1 MCKKSYKKRGSKIV
15 SNKSKQL
22 GKSQQRTKMAFFS
35 QTTKQNN
42 QQSTQSTQSN
52 PKTQPQKES
61 LLKFFYSF
69 WVILPIM
76 FFYALSCAVAT
87 FIENDYG
94 TIAARAIVYDS
105 WWFALLHIYLIVALI
120 ISFIHYRSL
129 PRKKYASALLHLS
142 FIIIIIGAGITRYFG
157 KEGMFII
164 SENQK
169 ADFYYSAQ
177 NYINISAIDE
187 NWQKAQ
193 PQSVSADISVYGTFF
208 AKPKIN
214 KVIEIF
220 GKPLHIVSKDIA
232 LTPPNPQEESLKNR
246 EMLLTLEVTYNGD
259 TQEITLLGGLGGSN
273 EHKILRVEVGGMKFG
288 FHWGAKKVDLPFQIR
303 LLEFEKKTYAGTE
316 NPSSYASQIEV
327 LDKNDKILF
336 PFRIYMNHTLD
347 FGGYRFY
354 QSNYYFDDETNSYTS
369 VLSVNNDPGKIPTYI
384 GYALLILAGLLV
396 LFDKNGRFRTLA
408 KYLHNAE
415 SNAQSNEV
423 QSSNLSNPTSKESSP
438 KDFVIDSNADFKIDS
453 HTNSKLD
460 FKTDSTSKSTTPKR
474 GRPKKMQENPT
485 EKTTKLTTKKPANA
499 KKPAKKSTLK
509 SLVITLATLALISL
523 PQYSIADS
531 SKAQNIQTHSSSKQA
546 TQSTSQ
552 AAQNPH
558 SNMQD
563 MPLPSTNSLSPMLE
577 KALNDARISPYLL
590 KDEDIQE
597 RQNLLKANAGEFQTR
612 FGKLQVQD
620 FAGRIKPFDTIA
632 MEFVHKIYKKD
643 GFSGLSNIEVLLGII
658 AFPNDWLRVKFIAT
672 DTPRLREILGTPKDE
687 KYVSWLD
694 IYDSNLG
701 ESKLHNYLAETNR
714 IPASEH
720 SKFDK
725 DVIAVS
731 ERFEIFTNTQNLL
744 TLRIFPDRESKRW
757 FSPSELMVLYM
768 QKMLNEEQSKLFEVQ
783 ASMINMLQ
791 FSVLEGTITNSWKN
805 ANIALKAIESYQ
817 ESNGGSDYLSQSQVE
832 WEVALNHYN
841 IFEKLIFP
849 YMILGFVGFIVVLV
863 FIVRDRALQKW
874 LYYGIFGALAVFVL
888 AHSFGLILRWYV
900 AGHAPWSDAYESML
914 YIAWASGIAGVV
926 FFRRYILALCASSFL
941 SGISLFVAHAGLMN
955 PQITNLLPVLK
966 SYWLNIHVSV
976 ITAGYGFLGLCFM
989 LGVFSLVLFLLR
1001 NERRTNIDKAI
1012 FSVGAINEM
1021 SMILGILFLT
1031 IGNFLGA
1038 VWANESWGRYW
1049 GWDPKETWALISIG
1063 IYAIVLHLR
1072 FMGFA
1077 NMPFVF
1083 ASASVLAF
1091 YSILMTYFG
1100 VNHFL
1105 SGKHSYASGDPIVLQ
1120 WYVYAFVLG
1129 TIALI
1134 VLASFKR
1141 KLKGAY

>member
-1 MCKKSYKKRGSKIV
+1 
-15 SNKSKQL
+15 
-22 GKSQQRTKMAFFS
+22 MAFFS
-35 QTTKQNN
+35 KLSTKLNKN
-42 QQSTQSTQSN
+42 PQSTNSQLQKQS
-52 PKTQPQKES
+52 QKES
-61 LLKFFYSF
+61 LLSIFYSF

-94 TIAARAIVYDS
+94 TIAARAIVYNS
-105 WWFALLHIYLIVALI
+105 WWFALLHIYLIFALI
-120 ISFIHYRSL
+120 ASFIHYRSL

-169 ADFYYSAQ
+169 ADFYYSSQ

-193 PQSVSADISVYGTFF
+193 PQFISADISVYGTFF

-214 KVIEIF
+214 EVVEIF

-232 LTPPNPQEESLKNR
+232 LTPPNPQEENLKNR
-246 EMLLTLEVTYNGD
+246 EMLLTLEVSYNGD
-259 TQEITLLGGLGGSN
+259 IQEIILLGGLGGSN
-273 EHKILRVEVGGMKFG
+273 EHRILRVEIGGMKFG
-288 FHWGAKKVDLPFQIR
+288 LHWGAKKVALPFQIR

-316 NPSSYASQIEV
+316 NPSSYASQVEV
-327 LDKNDKILF
+327 LDENDKILF

-415 SNAQSNEV
+415 SSTQYSEA
-423 QSSNLSNPTSKESSP
+423 ESSA
-438 KDFVIDSNADFKIDS
+438 KDRVKSNADSVASPNVDLKIDS
-453 HTNSKLD
+453 KTISKTDSKANSKAKSKID
-460 FKTDSTSKSTTPKR
+460 SKTDSTSTKR
-474 GRPKKMQENPT
+474 GRPKKMQETNQAKKNT
-485 EKTTKLTTKKPANA
+485 NKTT
-499 KKPAKKSTLK
+499 KKSTLK
-509 SLVITLATLALISL
+509 SSVIGIALASLALIATT
-523 PQYSIADS
+523 QNTIADS

-546 TQSTSQ
+546 TQSSTQSTSQ
-552 AAQNPH
+552 APQNPH
-558 SNMQD
+558 PNMQD
-563 MPLPSTNSLSPMLE
+563 MSLPSADSLNLSPTLE

-597 RQNLLKANAGEFQTR
+597 RQNLLKTNASEFQAR
-612 FGKLQVQD
+612 FGKIQVQD

-632 MEFVHKIYKKD
+632 MEFVHKIHKKD
-643 GFSGLSNIEVLLGII
+643 GFSGLSNVEVLLGII
-658 AFPNDWLRVKFIAT
+658 AFPNDWMRVKFIAT
-672 DTPRLREILGTPKDE
+672 DTPRLREILGTPKDK

-701 ESKLHNYLAETNR
+701 ESKLHNYLAETSR

-849 YMILGFVGFIVVLV
+849 YMILGFTGFIVVLV
-863 FIVRDRALQKW
+863 FIVRDRALPKG
-874 LYYGIFGALAVFVL
+874 LYYGIFVALGVFVL

-941 SGISLFVAHAGLMN
+941 SGISLFVAHAGFMN
-955 PQITNLLPVLK
+955 PQITNLVPVLK

-1001 NERRTNIDKAI
+1001 SERRANIDKAI

-1100 VNHFL
+1100 VNYFL
-1105 SGKHSYASGDPIVLQ
+1105 SGKHSYASGDPIVIQ

-1134 VLASFKR
+1134 VFAFFRR
-1141 KLKGAY
+1141 KLKGVY

>member
-1 MCKKSYKKRGSKIV
+1 
-15 SNKSKQL
+15 
-22 GKSQQRTKMAFFS
+22 MAFLS
-35 QTTKQNN
+35 KLNTKLNKN
-42 QQSTQSTQSN
+42 PQSANS
-52 PKTQPQKES
+52 QPQKQS
-61 LLKFFYSF
+61 LLSIFYSF

-94 TIAARAIVYDS
+94 TIAARAIVYNS
-105 WWFALLHIYLIVALI
+105 WWFALLHIYLIFALI
-120 ISFIHYRSL
+120 ASFIHYRSL

-169 ADFYYSAQ
+169 ADFYYSSE

-193 PQSVSADISVYGTFF
+193 PQFVSADISVYGTFF

-214 KVIEIF
+214 EVVEIF

-232 LTPPNPQEESLKNR
+232 LTPPNPQEENLKNR
-246 EMLLTLEVTYNGD
+246 EMLLTLEASYNGD

-273 EHKILRVEVGGMKFG
+273 EHRILRVEIGGMKFG
-288 FHWGAKKVDLPFQIR
+288 FHWGAKKVALPFQIR

-327 LDKNDKILF
+327 LDENDKILF

-415 SNAQSNEV
+415 SSTQYNEAESSAK
-423 QSSNLSNPTSKESSP
+423 SSNFLNPKESNT
-438 KDFVIDSNADFKIDS
+438 KDRANSVVDSNVDLKIDS
-453 HTNSKLD
+453 KTISKADSKTNSKSKSKID
-460 FKTDSTSKSTTPKR
+460 SKTDSTSTKR
-474 GRPKKMQENPT
+474 GRPKKMQETTQPKKNT
-485 EKTTKLTTKKPANA
+485 NKTT
-499 KKPAKKSTLK
+499 KKSTLK
-509 SLVITLATLALISL
+509 SLGIALASLALIATT
-523 PQYSIADS
+523 QNTIADS

-546 TQSTSQ
+546 TQSSTQSTSQ
-552 AAQNPH
+552 APQNPH
-558 SNMQD
+558 PNMQD
-563 MPLPSTNSLSPMLE
+563 MSLPSADSLNLSPTLE

-597 RQNLLKANAGEFQTR
+597 RQNLLKANASEFQAR
-612 FGKLQVQD
+612 FGKIQVQD

-632 MEFVHKIYKKD
+632 MEFVHKIHKKD
-643 GFSGLSNIEVLLGII
+643 GFNGLSNVEVLLGII
-658 AFPNDWLRVKFIAT
+658 AFPNDWMRVKFIAT
-672 DTPRLREILGTPKDE
+672 DTPRLREILGTPKDK

-701 ESKLHNYLAETNR
+701 ESKLHNYLAETSR

-849 YMILGFVGFIVVLV
+849 YMILGFAGFIVVLV
-863 FIVRDRALQKW
+863 FIVRDRTLPKW
-874 LYYGIFGALAVFVL
+874 LYYAIFGALGVLVL

-941 SGISLFVAHAGLMN
+941 SGISLFVAHAGFMN
-955 PQITNLLPVLK
+955 PQITNLVPVLK

-1001 NERRTNIDKAI
+1001 SESRANIDKAI

-1100 VNHFL
+1100 VNYFL
-1105 SGKHSYASGDPIVLQ
+1105 SGKHSYASGDPIVIQ

-1134 VLASFKR
+1134 VFAFFKR
-1141 KLKGAY
+1141 KLKGVY

>member
-1 MCKKSYKKRGSKIV
+1 
-15 SNKSKQL
+15 
-22 GKSQQRTKMAFFS
+22 MAFLS
-35 QTTKQNN
+35 KLNTKLNKN
-42 QQSTQSTQSN
+42 PQSTESQPKKQS
-52 PKTQPQKES
+52 QKES
-61 LLKFFYSF
+61 LLSIFYSF

-94 TIAARAIVYDS
+94 TIAARAIVYNS
-105 WWFALLHIYLIVALI
+105 WWFAFLHIYLIVALI
-120 ISFIHYRSL
+120 ASFIHYRSL

-169 ADFYYSAQ
+169 ADFYYSSE

-193 PQSVSADISVYGTFF
+193 PQFVSADISVYGTFF

-214 KVIEIF
+214 EVVEIF

-232 LTPPNPQEESLKNR
+232 LTPPNPQEENLKNR
-246 EMLLTLEVTYNGD
+246 EMLLTLEVSYNGD
-259 TQEITLLGGLGGSN
+259 MQEITLLGGLGGSN
-273 EHKILRVEVGGMKFG
+273 EHRILRVEIGGMKFG
-288 FHWGAKKVDLPFQIR
+288 FHWGAKKVALPFQIR

-327 LDKNDKILF
+327 LDENDKILF

-415 SNAQSNEV
+415 SSTQYNEAESSAK
-423 QSSNLSNPTSKESSP
+423 SSNFLNPKESNT
-438 KDFVIDSNADFKIDS
+438 KDRANSVVDSNVDLKIDS
-453 HTNSKLD
+453 KTISKTDSKANSKTKSKID
-460 FKTDSTSKSTTPKR
+460 SKTDSTSTKR
-474 GRPKKMQENPT
+474 GRPKKMQETTQPKKNT
-485 EKTTKLTTKKPANA
+485 NKTT
-499 KKPAKKSTLK
+499 KKSTLK
-509 SLVITLATLALISL
+509 SLGIALASLALIATT
-523 PQYSIADS
+523 QNTIADS

-546 TQSTSQ
+546 TQSSTQSTSQ
-552 AAQNPH
+552 APQNPH
-558 SNMQD
+558 PNMQD
-563 MPLPSTNSLSPMLE
+563 MSLPSADSLNLSPTLE

-597 RQNLLKANAGEFQTR
+597 RQNLLKANASEFQTR
-612 FGKLQVQD
+612 FGKIQVQD

-632 MEFVHKIYKKD
+632 MEFVHKIHKKD
-643 GFSGLSNIEVLLGII
+643 GFSGLSNVEVLLGII
-658 AFPNDWLRVKFIAT
+658 AFPNDWMRVKFIAT
-672 DTPRLREILGTPKDE
+672 DTPRLREILGTPKDK

-701 ESKLHNYLAETNR
+701 ESKLHNYLAETSR
-714 IPASEH
+714 IHASEH

-849 YMILGFVGFIVVLV
+849 YMILGFAGFIVVLV
-863 FIVRDRALQKW
+863 FIVRDRTLPKW
-874 LYYGIFGALAVFVL
+874 LYYAIFGALGVLVL

-941 SGISLFVAHAGLMN
+941 SGISLFVAHAGFMN
-955 PQITNLLPVLK
+955 PQITNLVPVLK

-1001 NERRTNIDKAI
+1001 SERRANIDKAI

-1072 FMGFA
+1072 FIGFA

-1100 VNHFL
+1100 VNYFL
-1105 SGKHSYASGDPIVLQ
+1105 SGKHSYASGDPIVIQ

-1134 VLASFKR
+1134 VLAFFKR
-1141 KLKGAY
+1141 KLKGVY

>member
-1 MCKKSYKKRGSKIV
+1 
-15 SNKSKQL
+15 
-22 GKSQQRTKMAFFS
+22 
-35 QTTKQNN
+35 
-42 QQSTQSTQSN
+42 
-52 PKTQPQKES
+52 
-61 LLKFFYSF
+61 
-69 WVILPIM
+69 M

-94 TIAARAIVYDS
+94 TIAARAIVYNS

-120 ISFIHYRSL
+120 ASFIHYRSL

-169 ADFYYSAQ
+169 ADFYYSSE

-193 PQSVSADISVYGTFF
+193 PQFVSADISVYGTFF

-214 KVIEIF
+214 EVVEIF

-232 LTPPNPQEESLKNR
+232 LTPPNPQEENLKNR
-246 EMLLTLEVTYNGD
+246 EMLLTLEVSYNGD

-273 EHKILRVEVGGMKFG
+273 EHRILRVEIGGMKFG

-327 LDKNDKILF
+327 LDKNGKILF

-415 SNAQSNEV
+415 SST
-423 QSSNLSNPTSKESSP
+423 QSSDFSSP
-438 KDFVIDSNADFKIDS
+438 KESRAKDRVKSSVDSVVNSNVDLKIDS
-453 HTNSKLD
+453 KAISKTDSKANSKTKSKVD
-460 FKTDSTSKSTTPKR
+460 SKTDSTSTKR
-474 GRPKKMQENPT
+474 GRPKKMQETNQAEKNT
-485 EKTTKLTTKKPANA
+485 NKTT
-499 KKPAKKSTLK
+499 KKSTLK
-509 SLVITLATLALISL
+509 SSIIGIAFASLALIATT
-523 PQYSIADS
+523 QNTIADS
-531 SKAQNIQTHSSSKQA
+531 SKTQNIQTHSSSKQA
-546 TQSTSQ
+546 TQKSTQSTSQ
-552 AAQNPH
+552 APQNPH
-558 SNMQD
+558 PNMQD
-563 MPLPSTNSLSPMLE
+563 MSLPSADSLNLSPTLE

-597 RQNLLKANAGEFQTR
+597 RQNLLKTNTSEFQVR
-612 FGKLQVQD
+612 FGKIQVQD

-632 MEFVHKIYKKD
+632 MEFVHKIHKKD
-643 GFSGLSNIEVLLGII
+643 GFSGLSNVEVLLGVI
-658 AFPNDWLRVKFIAT
+658 AFPNDWMRVKFIAT
-672 DTPRLREILGTPKDE
+672 DTPRLRDILGTPKDK

-701 ESKLHNYLAETNR
+701 ESKLHNYLAETSR

-768 QKMLNEEQSKLFEVQ
+768 QKMLNDEQSKLFEVQ

-849 YMILGFVGFIVVLV
+849 YMILGFAGFIVVLV
-863 FIVRDRALQKW
+863 FIVRDRALPKG
-874 LYYGIFGALAVFVL
+874 LYYVIFGALGVFVL

-941 SGISLFVAHAGLMN
+941 SGISLFVAHAGFMN
-955 PQITNLLPVLK
+955 PQITNLVPVLK

-1001 NERRTNIDKAI
+1001 SERRANIDKAI

-1100 VNHFL
+1100 VNYFL

-1120 WYVYAFVLG
+1120 WYVYAFVFG

-1134 VLASFKR
+1134 VFAFFRR
-1141 KLKGAY
+1141 KLKGVY

>member
-1 MCKKSYKKRGSKIV
+1 
-15 SNKSKQL
+15 
-22 GKSQQRTKMAFFS
+22 MAFLS
-35 QTTKQNN
+35 KLNIKLN
-42 QQSTQSTQSN
+42 KNPQSTESQPKKQS
-52 PKTQPQKES
+52 QKES
-61 LLKFFYSF
+61 LLSIFYSF

-94 TIAARAIVYDS
+94 TIAARAIVYNS

-120 ISFIHYRSL
+120 ASFIHYRSL

-169 ADFYYSAQ
+169 ADFYYSSE

-193 PQSVSADISVYGTFF
+193 PQFVSADISVYGTFF

-214 KVIEIF
+214 EVVEIF

-232 LTPPNPQEESLKNR
+232 LTPPNPQEENLKNR
-246 EMLLTLEVTYNGD
+246 EMLLTLEVSYNGD

-273 EHKILRVEVGGMKFG
+273 EHRVLRVEIGGMKFG
-288 FHWGAKKVDLPFQIR
+288 FHWGAKKVALPFQIR

-327 LDKNDKILF
+327 LDENDKILF

-415 SNAQSNEV
+415 SSTQYNEAESSAK
-423 QSSNLSNPTSKESSP
+423 SSNFLNPKESNT
-438 KDFVIDSNADFKIDS
+438 KDRANSVVDSNVDLKIDS
-453 HTNSKLD
+453 KANSKAKSKID
-460 FKTDSTSKSTTPKR
+460 SKTDSTSTKR
-474 GRPKKMQENPT
+474 GRPKKMQETTQPKKNT
-485 EKTTKLTTKKPANA
+485 NKTT
-499 KKPAKKSTLK
+499 KKSTLK
-509 SLVITLATLALISL
+509 SLGIALASLALIATT
-523 PQYSIADS
+523 QNTIADS

-546 TQSTSQ
+546 TQSSTQSTSQ
-552 AAQNPH
+552 APQNPH
-558 SNMQD
+558 PNMQD
-563 MPLPSTNSLSPMLE
+563 MSLPSADSLNLSPTLE

-597 RQNLLKANAGEFQTR
+597 RQNLLKANASEFQTR
-612 FGKLQVQD
+612 FGKIQVQD

-632 MEFVHKIYKKD
+632 MEFVHKIHKKD
-643 GFSGLSNIEVLLGII
+643 GFSGLSNVEVLLGII
-658 AFPNDWLRVKFIAT
+658 AFPNDWMRMKFIAT
-672 DTPRLREILGTPKDE
+672 DTPRLREILGTPKDK

-701 ESKLHNYLAETNR
+701 ESKLHNYLAETSR

-849 YMILGFVGFIVVLV
+849 YMILGFAGFIVVLV
-863 FIVRDRALQKW
+863 FIVRDRTLPKW
-874 LYYGIFGALAVFVL
+874 LYYAIFGALGVLVL

-941 SGISLFVAHAGLMN
+941 SGISLFVAHAGFMN
-955 PQITNLLPVLK
+955 PQITNLVPVLK

-1001 NERRTNIDKAI
+1001 SKRRANIDKAI

-1100 VNHFL
+1100 VNYFL
-1105 SGKHSYASGDPIVLQ
+1105 SGKHSYASGDPIVIQ

-1134 VLASFKR
+1134 VFAFFKR
-1141 KLKGAY
+1141 KLKGVY

>member
-1 MCKKSYKKRGSKIV
+1 
-15 SNKSKQL
+15 
-22 GKSQQRTKMAFFS
+22 MAFLSKLSTKLNKNPQSANS
-35 QTTKQNN
+35 QPQKQ
-42 QQSTQSTQSN
+42 S
-52 PKTQPQKES
+52 QKES
-61 LLKFFYSF
+61 LLNIFYSF

-94 TIAARAIVYDS
+94 TIAARAIVYNS

-120 ISFIHYRSL
+120 ASFIHYRSL

-169 ADFYYSAQ
+169 ADFYYSSE

-193 PQSVSADISVYGTFF
+193 PQFVSADISVYGTFF

-214 KVIEIF
+214 EVVEIF

-232 LTPPNPQEESLKNR
+232 LTPPNPQEENLKNR
-246 EMLLTLEVTYNGD
+246 EMLLTLEASYNGD

-273 EHKILRVEVGGMKFG
+273 EHRILRVEIGGMKFG
-288 FHWGAKKVDLPFQIR
+288 FHWGAKKVALPFQIR

-327 LDKNDKILF
+327 LDENDKILF

-415 SNAQSNEV
+415 SSTQYNEAESSAK
-423 QSSNLSNPTSKESSP
+423 SSNFLNPKESNT
-438 KDFVIDSNADFKIDS
+438 KDRANSVVDSNVNLKIDLKVNSKAKSKIDS
-453 HTNSKLD
+453 
-460 FKTDSTSKSTTPKR
+460 KTDSTSTKR
-474 GRPKKMQENPT
+474 GRPKKMQETTQPKKNT
-485 EKTTKLTTKKPANA
+485 NKTTK
-499 KKPAKKSTLK
+499 KSALK
-509 SLVITLATLALISL
+509 SLGIALASLALIATT
-523 PQYSIADS
+523 QNTIADS

-546 TQSTSQ
+546 TQSSTQSTSQ
-552 AAQNPH
+552 APQNPH
-558 SNMQD
+558 PNMQD
-563 MPLPSTNSLSPMLE
+563 MSLPSADSLNLSPTLE

-590 KDEDIQE
+590 KDKDIQE
-597 RQNLLKANAGEFQTR
+597 RQNLLKANASEFQTR
-612 FGKLQVQD
+612 LGKIQVQD

-632 MEFVHKIYKKD
+632 MEFVHKIHKKD
-643 GFSGLSNIEVLLGII
+643 GFSGLSNVEVLLGII
-658 AFPNDWLRVKFIAT
+658 AFPNDWMRVKFIAT
-672 DTPRLREILGTPKDE
+672 DTPRLREILGTPKDK

-701 ESKLHNYLAETNR
+701 ESKLHNYLAETSR

-849 YMILGFVGFIVVLV
+849 YMILGFAGFIVVLV
-863 FIVRDRALQKW
+863 FIVRDRTLPKG
-874 LYYGIFGALAVFVL
+874 LYYGIFGALGVFVL

-941 SGISLFVAHAGLMN
+941 SGISLFVAHAGFMN
-955 PQITNLLPVLK
+955 PQITNLVPVLK

-1001 NERRTNIDKAI
+1001 SERRANIDKAI

-1100 VNHFL
+1100 VNYFL
-1105 SGKHSYASGDPIVLQ
+1105 SGKHSYASGDPIVIQ

-1134 VLASFKR
+1134 VFAFFKR
-1141 KLKGAY
+1141 KLKGVY

>member
-1 MCKKSYKKRGSKIV
+1 
-15 SNKSKQL
+15 
-22 GKSQQRTKMAFFS
+22 MAFLSKLSTRLNKNPQNTNS
-35 QTTKQNN
+35 QPKKQ
-42 QQSTQSTQSN
+42 S
-52 PKTQPQKES
+52 QKES
-61 LLKFFYSF
+61 LLSIFYSF

-94 TIAARAIVYDS
+94 TIAARAIVYNS
-105 WWFALLHIYLIVALI
+105 WWFALLHIYLIFALI
-120 ISFIHYRSL
+120 ASFIHYRSL

-169 ADFYYSAQ
+169 ADFYYSSQ

-193 PQSVSADISVYGTFF
+193 PQFVSADISVYGTFF

-214 KVIEIF
+214 EVVEIF

-232 LTPPNPQEESLKNR
+232 LTPPNPQEENLKNR
-246 EMLLTLEVTYNGD
+246 EMLLTLEVSYNGD

-273 EHKILRVEVGGMKFG
+273 EHRILRVEIGGMKFG
-288 FHWGAKKVDLPFQIR
+288 FHWGAKKVALPFQIR

-327 LDKNDKILF
+327 LDENDKILF

-384 GYALLILAGLLV
+384 GYALLILAGFLV
-396 LFDKNGRFRTLA
+396 LFDKNGRFRTLT

-415 SNAQSNEV
+415 SSTQYGEAKSSAK
-423 QSSNLSNPTSKESSP
+423 SSNFLNPKESSA
-438 KDFVIDSNADFKIDS
+438 KDRANSVVDSNVDLKIDS
-453 HTNSKLD
+453 KTISKTDSKANSKAKSKID
-460 FKTDSTSKSTTPKR
+460 SKTDSTSTKR
-474 GRPKKMQENPT
+474 GRPKKMQETNQS
-485 EKTTKLTTKKPANA
+485 KKNTN
-499 KKPAKKSTLK
+499 KNTKKSTLK
-509 SLVITLATLALISL
+509 SSIIGIALASLTLIATT
-523 PQYSIADS
+523 QNTIADS

-546 TQSTSQ
+546 TQSSTQSTSQ
-552 AAQNPH
+552 ASQNPH
-558 SNMQD
+558 PNMQD
-563 MPLPSTNSLSPMLE
+563 MSLPSADSLNLSPTLE

-597 RQNLLKANAGEFQTR
+597 RQNLLKTNASEFQAR
-612 FGKLQVQD
+612 FGKIQVQD

-632 MEFVHKIYKKD
+632 MEFVHKIHKKD
-643 GFSGLSNIEVLLGII
+643 GFSGLSNVEVLLGII
-658 AFPNDWLRVKFIAT
+658 AFPNDWMRVKFIAT
-672 DTPRLREILGTPKDE
+672 DTPRLREILGTPKDK

-701 ESKLHNYLAETNR
+701 ESKLHNYLAETSR

-805 ANIALKAIESYQ
+805 ANIAIKAIESYQ

-832 WEVALNHYN
+832 WEIALNHYN

-849 YMILGFVGFIVVLV
+849 YMILGFAGFIIVLV
-863 FIVRDRALQKW
+863 FIVRDRALPKG
-874 LYYGIFGALAVFVL
+874 LYYAIFGALGVFVL

-941 SGISLFVAHAGLMN
+941 SGISLFVAHAGFMN
-955 PQITNLLPVLK
+955 PQITNLVPVLK

-1001 NERRTNIDKAI
+1001 SERRANIDKAI

-1100 VNHFL
+1100 VNYFL
-1105 SGKHSYASGDPIVLQ
+1105 SGKHSYASGDPIVIQ

-1134 VLASFKR
+1134 VLAFFRR
-1141 KLKGAY
+1141 KLKGVY

>member
-1 MCKKSYKKRGSKIV
+1 
-15 SNKSKQL
+15 
-22 GKSQQRTKMAFFS
+22 MAFFS
-35 QTTKQNN
+35 KLSTKLNKN
-42 QQSTQSTQSN
+42 PQSTNSQPKKQS
-52 PKTQPQKES
+52 QKES
-61 LLKFFYSF
+61 LLSIFYSF

-94 TIAARAIVYDS
+94 TIAARAIVYNS
-105 WWFALLHIYLIVALI
+105 WWFALLHIYLIFALI
-120 ISFIHYRSL
+120 ASFIHYRSL

-169 ADFYYSAQ
+169 ADFYYSSQ

-193 PQSVSADISVYGTFF
+193 PQFISADISVYGTFF

-214 KVIEIF
+214 EVVEIF

-232 LTPPNPQEESLKNR
+232 LTPPNPQEENLKNR
-246 EMLLTLEVTYNGD
+246 EMLLTLEVSYNGD

-273 EHKILRVEVGGMKFG
+273 EHRILRVEIGGMKFG
-288 FHWGAKKVDLPFQIR
+288 FHWGAKKVALPFQIR

-316 NPSSYASQIEV
+316 NPSSYASQVEV
-327 LDKNDKILF
+327 LDENDKILF

-415 SNAQSNEV
+415 SSTQYSEA
-423 QSSNLSNPTSKESSP
+423 ESSA
-438 KDFVIDSNADFKIDS
+438 KDRVKSNADSVVSPNVDLKIDS
-453 HTNSKLD
+453 KTISKTD
-460 FKTDSTSKSTTPKR
+460 SKAKSKIDSKTDSTSTKR
-474 GRPKKMQENPT
+474 GRPKKMQETNQAKKNT
-485 EKTTKLTTKKPANA
+485 NKTT

-509 SLVITLATLALISL
+509 SSVMGIALASLALIATT
-523 PQYSIADS
+523 QNTIADS

-546 TQSTSQ
+546 AQSSTQSTSQ
-552 AAQNPH
+552 APQNPH
-558 SNMQD
+558 PNMQD
-563 MPLPSTNSLSPMLE
+563 MSLPSADSLNLSPTLE

-597 RQNLLKANAGEFQTR
+597 RQNLLKTNASEFQAR
-612 FGKLQVQD
+612 FGKIQVQD

-632 MEFVHKIYKKD
+632 MEFVHKIHKKD
-643 GFSGLSNIEVLLGII
+643 GFSGLNNVEVLLGII
-658 AFPNDWLRVKFIAT
+658 AFPNDWMRVKFIAT
-672 DTPRLREILGTPKDE
+672 DTPRLREILGTPKDK

-701 ESKLHNYLAETNR
+701 ESKLHNYLAETSR

-791 FSVLEGTITNSWKN
+791 FSVLEGTVTNSWKN

-849 YMILGFVGFIVVLV
+849 YMILGFAGFIVVLV
-863 FIVRDRALQKW
+863 FIVRDRALPKG
-874 LYYGIFGALAVFVL
+874 LYYGIFGALVVFVL

-941 SGISLFVAHAGLMN
+941 SGISLFVAHAGFMN
-955 PQITNLLPVLK
+955 PQITNLVPVLK

-1001 NERRTNIDKAI
+1001 SERRANIDKAI

-1100 VNHFL
+1100 VNYFL
-1105 SGKHSYASGDPIVLQ
+1105 SGKHSYASGDPIVIQ

-1134 VLASFKR
+1134 VLAFFRR
-1141 KLKGAY
+1141 KLKGVY

>member
-1 MCKKSYKKRGSKIV
+1 
-15 SNKSKQL
+15 
-22 GKSQQRTKMAFFS
+22 MAFLS
-35 QTTKQNN
+35 KLSIKLNKN
-42 QQSTQSTQSN
+42 LQSTNSQPKKQS
-52 PKTQPQKES
+52 QKES
-61 LLKFFYSF
+61 LLSIFYSF

-94 TIAARAIVYDS
+94 TIAARAIVYNS
-105 WWFALLHIYLIVALI
+105 WWFALLHIYLIFALI
-120 ISFIHYRSL
+120 ASFIHYRSL

-169 ADFYYSAQ
+169 ADFYYSSE

-193 PQSVSADISVYGTFF
+193 PQFVSADISVYGTFF

-214 KVIEIF
+214 EVVEIF
-220 GKPLHIVSKDIA
+220 GKPLRIVSKDIA
-232 LTPPNPQEESLKNR
+232 LTPPNPQEENLKNR
-246 EMLLTLEVTYNGD
+246 EMLLTLEVSYNGD

-273 EHKILRVEVGGMKFG
+273 EYRILRVEIGGMKFG

-415 SNAQSNEV
+415 SST
-423 QSSNLSNPTSKESSP
+423 QSSDFSSP
-438 KDFVIDSNADFKIDS
+438 KESRAKDRVKSSVDSVVNSNVDLKIDS
-453 HTNSKLD
+453 KAISKTDSKANSKTKSKVD
-460 FKTDSTSKSTTPKR
+460 SKTDSTSTKR
-474 GRPKKMQENPT
+474 VRPKKMQETNQAEKNT
-485 EKTTKLTTKKPANA
+485 NKTT
-499 KKPAKKSTLK
+499 KKSTLK
-509 SLVITLATLALISL
+509 SSIIGIAFASLTLIATT
-523 PQYSIADS
+523 QNTIADS
-531 SKAQNIQTHSSSKQA
+531 SKTQNIQTHSSSKQA
-546 TQSTSQ
+546 TQESTQSTSQ
-552 AAQNPH
+552 VPQNPH
-558 SNMQD
+558 PNMQD
-563 MPLPSTNSLSPMLE
+563 MSLPSADSLNLSPTLE

-597 RQNLLKANAGEFQTR
+597 RQNLLKTNASEFQAR
-612 FGKLQVQD
+612 FGKIQVQD

-632 MEFVHKIYKKD
+632 MEFVHKIHKKD
-643 GFSGLSNIEVLLGII
+643 GFSGLSNVEVLLGII
-658 AFPNDWLRVKFIAT
+658 AFPNDWMRVKFIAT
-672 DTPRLREILGTPKDE
+672 DTPRLREILGTPKDK

-701 ESKLHNYLAETNR
+701 ESKLHNYLAETSR

-731 ERFEIFTNTQNLL
+731 ERFDIFTNTQNLL

-863 FIVRDRALQKW
+863 FIVRDRALPKW
-874 LYYGIFGALAVFVL
+874 LYYGIFGALGAFVL

-914 YIAWASGIAGVV
+914 YIAWASSIAGVV

-941 SGISLFVAHAGLMN
+941 SGISLFVAHAGFMN
-955 PQITNLLPVLK
+955 PQITNLVPVLK

-1001 NERRTNIDKAI
+1001 SERRANIDKAI

-1100 VNHFL
+1100 VNYFL

-1134 VLASFKR
+1134 VLAFFRR
-1141 KLKGAY
+1141 KLKGVY

>member
-1 MCKKSYKKRGSKIV
+1 
-15 SNKSKQL
+15 
-22 GKSQQRTKMAFFS
+22 MAFLS
-35 QTTKQNN
+35 KLSIKLNKN
-42 QQSTQSTQSN
+42 LQSTNSQPKKQS
-52 PKTQPQKES
+52 QKES
-61 LLKFFYSF
+61 LLSIFYSF

-94 TIAARAIVYDS
+94 TIAARAIVYNS
-105 WWFALLHIYLIVALI
+105 WWFALLHIYLIFALI
-120 ISFIHYRSL
+120 ASFIHYRSL

-164 SENQK
+164 SENKK
-169 ADFYYSAQ
+169 ADFYYSSE

-193 PQSVSADISVYGTFF
+193 PQFVSADISVYGTFF

-214 KVIEIF
+214 EVVEIF

-232 LTPPNPQEESLKNR
+232 LTPPNPQEENLKNR
-246 EMLLTLEVTYNGD
+246 EMLLTLEVSYNGD

-273 EHKILRVEVGGMKFG
+273 EYRILRVEIGGMKFG

-369 VLSVNNDPGKIPTYI
+369 ELSVNNDPGKIPTYI

-415 SNAQSNEV
+415 SST
-423 QSSNLSNPTSKESSP
+423 QSSDFLNPKESRA
-438 KDFVIDSNADFKIDS
+438 KDRVKSNVDSVVNSNVDLKIDS
-453 HTNSKLD
+453 KAISKTDSKANSKTKSKVD
-460 FKTDSTSKSTTPKR
+460 SKTDSTSTKR
-474 GRPKKMQENPT
+474 GRPKKMQETNQAKKNT
-485 EKTTKLTTKKPANA
+485 NKTT
-499 KKPAKKSTLK
+499 KKSTLK
-509 SLVITLATLALISL
+509 SSIIGITLASLTLIATT
-523 PQYSIADS
+523 QNTIADS
-531 SKAQNIQTHSSSKQA
+531 SKTQNIQTHSSSKQA
-546 TQSTSQ
+546 TQKSTQSTSQ
-552 AAQNPH
+552 APQNPH
-558 SNMQD
+558 PNMQD
-563 MPLPSTNSLSPMLE
+563 MSLPSADSLNLSPTLE

-597 RQNLLKANAGEFQTR
+597 RQNLLKTNASEFQAR
-612 FGKLQVQD
+612 FGKIQVQD

-632 MEFVHKIYKKD
+632 MEFVHKIHKKD
-643 GFSGLSNIEVLLGII
+643 GFSGLSNVEVLLGVI
-658 AFPNDWLRVKFIAT
+658 AFPNDWMRVKFIAT
-672 DTPRLREILGTPKDE
+672 DTPKLREILGTPKDK

-701 ESKLHNYLAETNR
+701 ESKLHNYLAETSR

-849 YMILGFVGFIVVLV
+849 YMILGFAGFIVVLV
-863 FIVRDRALQKW
+863 FIVRDRALPKW
-874 LYYGIFGALAVFVL
+874 LYYGIFGALGVFVL

-941 SGISLFVAHAGLMN
+941 SGISLFVAHAGFMN
-955 PQITNLLPVLK
+955 PQITNLVPVLK

-1001 NERRTNIDKAI
+1001 SERRANIDKAI

-1100 VNHFL
+1100 VNYFL

-1120 WYVYAFVLG
+1120 WYVYAFVFG

-1134 VLASFKR
+1134 VFAFFRR
-1141 KLKGAY
+1141 KLKGVY

>member
-1 MCKKSYKKRGSKIV
+1 
-15 SNKSKQL
+15 
-22 GKSQQRTKMAFFS
+22 MAFFS
-35 QTTKQNN
+35 KLSTKLNKN
-42 QQSTQSTQSN
+42 PQSTNSQLQKQS
-52 PKTQPQKES
+52 QKES
-61 LLKFFYSF
+61 LLSIFYSF

-94 TIAARAIVYDS
+94 TIAARAIVYNS
-105 WWFALLHIYLIVALI
+105 WWFAFLHIYLIVALI
-120 ISFIHYRSL
+120 ASFVHYRSL

-169 ADFYYSAQ
+169 ADFYYSSQ

-193 PQSVSADISVYGTFF
+193 PQFISADISVYGTFF

-214 KVIEIF
+214 EVVEIF

-232 LTPPNPQEESLKNR
+232 LTPPNPQEENLKNR
-246 EMLLTLEVTYNGD
+246 EMLLTLEVSYNGD

-273 EHKILRVEVGGMKFG
+273 EHRILRVEIGGMKFG
-288 FHWGAKKVDLPFQIR
+288 FHWGAKKVALPFQIR

-327 LDKNDKILF
+327 LDENDKILF

-415 SNAQSNEV
+415 SSTQYSEA
-423 QSSNLSNPTSKESSP
+423 ESSA
-438 KDFVIDSNADFKIDS
+438 KDRVKSNADSVVNSNVDLKIDS
-453 HTNSKLD
+453 KTISKTDSKTNSKAKSKVD
-460 FKTDSTSKSTTPKR
+460 SNTDSTSTKR
-474 GRPKKMQENPT
+474 GRPKKMQETNQAKKNT
-485 EKTTKLTTKKPANA
+485 SKTT

-509 SLVITLATLALISL
+509 SSVMGIALASLALIATT
-523 PQYSIADS
+523 QNTIADS
-531 SKAQNIQTHSSSKQA
+531 SKAQNIQTHSSSKQTTQSS

-552 AAQNPH
+552 APQNPH
-558 SNMQD
+558 PNMQD
-563 MPLPSTNSLSPMLE
+563 MSLPSADSLNLSPTLE

-597 RQNLLKANAGEFQTR
+597 RQNLLKTNASEFQAR
-612 FGKLQVQD
+612 FGKIQVQD

-632 MEFVHKIYKKD
+632 MEFVHKIHKKD
-643 GFSGLSNIEVLLGII
+643 GFSGLSNVEVLLGII
-658 AFPNDWLRVKFIAT
+658 AFPNDWMRVKFIAT
-672 DTPRLREILGTPKDE
+672 DTPRLREILDTPKDK

-701 ESKLHNYLAETNR
+701 ESKLHNYLAETSR

-768 QKMLNEEQSKLFEVQ
+768 QKMLNEEQSKLFEMQ
-783 ASMINMLQ
+783 ASMINMFQ

-849 YMILGFVGFIVVLV
+849 YMILGFAGFIVVLV
-863 FIVRDRALQKW
+863 FIVRDRALPKG
-874 LYYGIFGALAVFVL
+874 LYYGIFGALGVFVL

-941 SGISLFVAHAGLMN
+941 SGISLFVAHAGFMN
-955 PQITNLLPVLK
+955 PQITNLVPVLK

-1001 NERRTNIDKAI
+1001 SERRANIDKAI

-1100 VNHFL
+1100 VNYFL
-1105 SGKHSYASGDPIVLQ
+1105 SGKHSYASGDPIVIQ

-1134 VLASFKR
+1134 VFAFFRR
-1141 KLKGAY
+1141 KLKGVY

>member
-1 MCKKSYKKRGSKIV
+1 
-15 SNKSKQL
+15 
-22 GKSQQRTKMAFFS
+22 MAFLS
-35 QTTKQNN
+35 KLNTKLNKN
-42 QQSTQSTQSN
+42 PQSTNSQPQKQS
-52 PKTQPQKES
+52 QKES
-61 LLKFFYSF
+61 LLSIFYSF

-94 TIAARAIVYDS
+94 TIAARAIVYNS
-105 WWFALLHIYLIVALI
+105 WWFAFLHIYLIFALI
-120 ISFIHYRSL
+120 ASFIHYRSL

-169 ADFYYSAQ
+169 ADFYYSSQ

-193 PQSVSADISVYGTFF
+193 PQFVSADISVYGTFF

-214 KVIEIF
+214 EVVEIF

-232 LTPPNPQEESLKNR
+232 LTPPNPQEENLKNR
-246 EMLLTLEVTYNGD
+246 EMLLTLEVSYNGD

-273 EHKILRVEVGGMKFG
+273 EHRILRVEIGGMKFG
-288 FHWGAKKVDLPFQIR
+288 FHWGAKKVALPFQIR

-327 LDKNDKILF
+327 LDENDKILF

-384 GYALLILAGLLV
+384 GYALLILAGFLV
-396 LFDKNGRFRTLA
+396 LFDKNGRFRTLT

-415 SNAQSNEV
+415 SSTQYGEAKSSAK
-423 QSSNLSNPTSKESSP
+423 SSNFLNPKESSA
-438 KDFVIDSNADFKIDS
+438 KDRANSVVDSNVDLKIDS
-453 HTNSKLD
+453 KTISKTDSKANSKAKSKID
-460 FKTDSTSKSTTPKR
+460 SKTDSTSTKR
-474 GRPKKMQENPT
+474 GRPKKMQETNQS
-485 EKTTKLTTKKPANA
+485 KKNTN
-499 KKPAKKSTLK
+499 KNTKKSTLK
-509 SLVITLATLALISL
+509 SSIIGIALASLTLIATT
-523 PQYSIADS
+523 QNTIADS

-546 TQSTSQ
+546 TQSSTQSTSQ
-552 AAQNPH
+552 ASQNPH
-558 SNMQD
+558 PNMQD
-563 MPLPSTNSLSPMLE
+563 MSLPSADSLNLSPTLE

-597 RQNLLKANAGEFQTR
+597 RQNLLKTNASEFQAR
-612 FGKLQVQD
+612 FGKIQVQD

-632 MEFVHKIYKKD
+632 MEFVHKIHKKD
-643 GFSGLSNIEVLLGII
+643 GFSGLSNVEVLLGII
-658 AFPNDWLRVKFIAT
+658 AFPNDWMRIKFIAT
-672 DTPRLREILGTPKDE
+672 DTPRLREILGTPKDK

-701 ESKLHNYLAETNR
+701 ESKLHNYLAETSR

-805 ANIALKAIESYQ
+805 ANIAIKAIESYQ

-832 WEVALNHYN
+832 WEIALNHYN

-849 YMILGFVGFIVVLV
+849 YMILGFAGFIIVLV
-863 FIVRDRALQKW
+863 FIVRDRALPKG
-874 LYYGIFGALAVFVL
+874 LYYAIFGALGVFVL

-941 SGISLFVAHAGLMN
+941 SGISLFVAHAGFMN
-955 PQITNLLPVLK
+955 PQITNLVPVLK

-1001 NERRTNIDKAI
+1001 SERRANIDKAI

-1100 VNHFL
+1100 VNYFL
-1105 SGKHSYASGDPIVLQ
+1105 SGKHSYASGDPIVIQ

-1134 VLASFKR
+1134 VLAFFRR
-1141 KLKGAY
+1141 KLKGVY

>member
-1 MCKKSYKKRGSKIV
+1 
-15 SNKSKQL
+15 
-22 GKSQQRTKMAFFS
+22 MAFFS
-35 QTTKQNN
+35 KLNTKLNKN
-42 QQSTQSTQSN
+42 PQSANSQLQKQS
-52 PKTQPQKES
+52 QKES
-61 LLKFFYSF
+61 LLSIFYSF

-94 TIAARAIVYDS
+94 TIAARAIVYNS
-105 WWFALLHIYLIVALI
+105 WWFAFLHIYLIVALI
-120 ISFIHYRSL
+120 ASFIHYHSL

-169 ADFYYSAQ
+169 ADFYYSSQ

-193 PQSVSADISVYGTFF
+193 PQFISADISVYGTFF

-214 KVIEIF
+214 EVVEIF

-232 LTPPNPQEESLKNR
+232 LTPPNPQEENLKNR
-246 EMLLTLEVTYNGD
+246 EMLLTLEVSYNGD

-273 EHKILRVEVGGMKFG
+273 EHRILRVEIGGMKFG
-288 FHWGAKKVDLPFQIR
+288 FHWGAKKVALPFQIR

-316 NPSSYASQIEV
+316 NPSSYASQVEV
-327 LDKNDKILF
+327 LDENDKILF

-415 SNAQSNEV
+415 SSTQYSEA
-423 QSSNLSNPTSKESSP
+423 ESSA
-438 KDFVIDSNADFKIDS
+438 KDRVKSNADSVVDSNVDLKIDS
-453 HTNSKLD
+453 KTISKTDSKTNSKAKSKID
-460 FKTDSTSKSTTPKR
+460 SKTDSTSTKR
-474 GRPKKMQENPT
+474 GRPKKMQETNQT
-485 EKTTKLTTKKPANA
+485 KKNTNKTT
-499 KKPAKKSTLK
+499 KKSTLK
-509 SLVITLATLALISL
+509 SSVIGIALASLALIATT
-523 PQYSIADS
+523 QNTIADS

-546 TQSTSQ
+546 TQSSTQSTSQ
-552 AAQNPH
+552 APQNPH
-558 SNMQD
+558 PNMQD
-563 MPLPSTNSLSPMLE
+563 MPLPSADSLNLSPTLE

-597 RQNLLKANAGEFQTR
+597 RQNLLKANASEFQAR
-612 FGKLQVQD
+612 FGKIQVQD

-632 MEFVHKIYKKD
+632 MEFVHKIHKKD
-643 GFSGLSNIEVLLGII
+643 GFSGLSNVEVLLGII
-658 AFPNDWLRVKFIAT
+658 AFPNDWMRVKFIAT
-672 DTPRLREILGTPKDE
+672 DTPRLREILGTPKDK

-694 IYDSNLG
+694 VYDSNLG
-701 ESKLHNYLAETNR
+701 ESKLHNYLAETSR

-849 YMILGFVGFIVVLV
+849 YMILGFAGFIVVLV
-863 FIVRDRALQKW
+863 FIVRDRALPKG
-874 LYYGIFGALAVFVL
+874 LYYAIFGALGVFVL

-941 SGISLFVAHAGLMN
+941 SGISLFVAHAGFMN
-955 PQITNLLPVLK
+955 PQITNLVPVLK

-1001 NERRTNIDKAI
+1001 SERRANIDKAI

-1100 VNHFL
+1100 VNYFL
-1105 SGKHSYASGDPIVLQ
+1105 SGKHSYASGDPIVIQ

-1134 VLASFKR
+1134 VFAFFRR
-1141 KLKGAY
+1141 KLKGVY

>member
-1 MCKKSYKKRGSKIV
+1 
-15 SNKSKQL
+15 
-22 GKSQQRTKMAFFS
+22 MAFLSKLNKNPQNTESQSQKQS
-35 QTTKQNN
+35 QTQ
-42 QQSTQSTQSN
+42 
-52 PKTQPQKES
+52 S
-61 LLKFFYSF
+61 LLSIFYSF
-69 WVILPIM
+69 WVILPMM

-94 TIAARAIVYDS
+94 TIAARAIVYNA
-105 WWFALLHIYLIVALI
+105 WWFALLHIYLIFALI
-120 ISFIHYRSL
+120 ASFIHYRSL

-157 KEGMFII
+157 KEGMFIV

-169 ADFYYSAQ
+169 ADFYYSSE

-193 PQSVSADISVYGTFF
+193 PQFVNADISVYGTFF

-214 KVIEIF
+214 EVVDIF

-232 LTPPNPQEESLKNR
+232 LTPPNPQEENLKNR
-246 EMLLTLEVTYNGD
+246 EMLLTLQVSYNGD

-273 EHKILRVEVGGMKFG
+273 EHKILRVEIGGMKFG
-288 FHWGAKKVDLPFQIR
+288 FHWGAKKVALPFQIR

-316 NPSSYASQIEV
+316 NPSSYASQVEV
-327 LDKNDKILF
+327 LDENDKILF

-415 SNAQSNEV
+415 SSP
-423 QSSNLSNPTSKESSP
+423 QSSKTESSNFSNPKKSSA
-438 KDFVIDSNADFKIDS
+438 KDFATDSNAELNIDS
-453 HTNSKLD
+453 KTNSKTNSKVD
-460 FKTDSTSKSTTPKR
+460 SSTDSTSTKR
-474 GRPKKMQENPT
+474 GRPKKMQQTNQ
-485 EKTTKLTTKKPANA
+485 TTNKTTKKPAR
-499 KKPAKKSTLK
+499 KSTLK
-509 SLVITLATLALISL
+509 SSIIGVALAWLALIALS
-523 PQYSIADS
+523 QNSSADS
-531 SKAQNIQTHSSSKQA
+531 SKTQNIQTHSSSKQA
-546 TQSTSQ
+546 TQTSTQSTSQ
-552 AAQNPH
+552 APQNPH
-558 SNMQD
+558 PNMQD
-563 MPLPSTNSLSPMLE
+563 MSLPSADSLNLSPTLE

-590 KDEDIQE
+590 KEEDIQE
-597 RQNLLKANAGEFQTR
+597 RQNLLKTNASEFQAR
-612 FGKLQVQD
+612 FGKIQVQD

-632 MEFVHKIYKKD
+632 MEFVHKIHKKD
-643 GFSGLSNIEVLLGII
+643 GFGGLSNVEVLLGII
-658 AFPNDWLRVKFIAT
+658 AFPNDWMRVKFIAT
-672 DTPRLREILGTPKDE
+672 DTPRLREILGTPKDK

-701 ESKLHNYLAETNR
+701 ESKLHNYLAETSR

-768 QKMLNEEQSKLFEVQ
+768 QKVLNDEQSKLFEVQ

-832 WEVALNHYN
+832 WEIALNHYN

-849 YMILGFVGFIVVLV
+849 YMILGFVGFVVVLV
-863 FIVRDRALQKW
+863 FIVRDRALPKW

-941 SGISLFVAHAGLMN
+941 SGISLFVAHAGFMN
-955 PQITNLLPVLK
+955 PQITNLVPVLK

-1001 NERRTNIDKAI
+1001 NERRANIDKAI

-1100 VNHFL
+1100 VNYFL
-1105 SGKHSYASGDPIVLQ
+1105 SGKHSYASGDPIVIQ

-1134 VLASFKR
+1134 ALAFFRR
-1141 KLKGAY
+1141 KLKGVY

>member
-1 MCKKSYKKRGSKIV
+1 MALLSKLSIKLNKNLQSANSQPKK
-15 SNKSKQL
+15 
-22 GKSQQRTKMAFFS
+22 
-35 QTTKQNN
+35 
-42 QQSTQSTQSN
+42 
-52 PKTQPQKES
+52 QPQKES
-61 LLKFFYSF
+61 LLTIFYSF

-94 TIAARAIVYDS
+94 TIAARAIVYNS

-120 ISFIHYRSL
+120 ASFIHYRSL

-169 ADFYYSAQ
+169 ADFYYSSE

-193 PQSVSADISVYGTFF
+193 PQFVSADISVYGTFF

-214 KVIEIF
+214 EVVEIF
-220 GKPLHIVSKDIA
+220 DKPLHIVSKDIA
-232 LTPPNPQEESLKNR
+232 LTPPNPQEENLKNR
-246 EMLLTLEVTYNGD
+246 EMLLTLEVSYNGD

-273 EHKILRVEVGGMKFG
+273 EHRILRVEIGGMKFG

-327 LDKNDKILF
+327 LDENDKILF

-384 GYALLILAGLLV
+384 GYALLILAGFLV
-396 LFDKNGRFRTLA
+396 LFDKNGRFRTLT

-415 SNAQSNEV
+415 SSTQYGEAKSSAK
-423 QSSNLSNPTSKESSP
+423 SSNFLNPKESSA
-438 KDFVIDSNADFKIDS
+438 KDRANSVVDSNVDLKIDS
-453 HTNSKLD
+453 KTISKTDSKANSKAKSKID
-460 FKTDSTSKSTTPKR
+460 SKTDSTSTKR
-474 GRPKKMQENPT
+474 GRPKKMQETNQS
-485 EKTTKLTTKKPANA
+485 KKNTN
-499 KKPAKKSTLK
+499 KNTKKSTLK
-509 SLVITLATLALISL
+509 SSIIGIALASLTLIATT
-523 PQYSIADS
+523 QNTIADS

-546 TQSTSQ
+546 TQSSTQSTSQ
-552 AAQNPH
+552 ASQNPH
-558 SNMQD
+558 PNMQD
-563 MPLPSTNSLSPMLE
+563 MSLPSADSLNLSPTLE

-597 RQNLLKANAGEFQTR
+597 RQNLLKTNASEFQAR
-612 FGKLQVQD
+612 FGKIQVQD

-632 MEFVHKIYKKD
+632 MEFVHKIHKKD
-643 GFSGLSNIEVLLGII
+643 GFSGLSNVEVLLGII
-658 AFPNDWLRVKFIAT
+658 AFPNDWMRIKFIAT
-672 DTPRLREILGTPKDE
+672 DTPRLREILGTPKDK

-701 ESKLHNYLAETNR
+701 ESKLHNYLAETSR

-805 ANIALKAIESYQ
+805 ANIAIKAIESYQ

-832 WEVALNHYN
+832 WEIALNHYN

-849 YMILGFVGFIVVLV
+849 YMILGFAGFIIVLV
-863 FIVRDRALQKW
+863 FIVRDRALPKG
-874 LYYGIFGALAVFVL
+874 LYYAIFGALGVFVL

-941 SGISLFVAHAGLMN
+941 SGISLFVAHAGFMN
-955 PQITNLLPVLK
+955 PQITNLVPVLK

-1001 NERRTNIDKAI
+1001 RGRRANIDKAI

-1100 VNHFL
+1100 VNYFL
-1105 SGKHSYASGDPIVLQ
+1105 SGKHSYASGDPIVIQ

-1134 VLASFKR
+1134 VLAFFRR
-1141 KLKGAY
+1141 KLKGVY

>member
-1 MCKKSYKKRGSKIV
+1 
-15 SNKSKQL
+15 
-22 GKSQQRTKMAFFS
+22 MAFFS
-35 QTTKQNN
+35 KLSTKLNKN
-42 QQSTQSTQSN
+42 PQSTNSQPKKQS
-52 PKTQPQKES
+52 QKES
-61 LLKFFYSF
+61 LLSIFYSF

-94 TIAARAIVYDS
+94 TIAARAIVYNS
-105 WWFALLHIYLIVALI
+105 WWFAFLHIYLIFALI
-120 ISFIHYRSL
+120 ASFIHYRSL

-169 ADFYYSAQ
+169 ADFYYSSQ

-193 PQSVSADISVYGTFF
+193 PQFVGADISVYGTFF

-214 KVIEIF
+214 EVVEIF

-232 LTPPNPQEESLKNR
+232 LTPPNPQEENLKNR
-246 EMLLTLEVTYNGD
+246 EMLLTLEVSYNGD

-273 EHKILRVEVGGMKFG
+273 EHRILRVEIGGMKFG
-288 FHWGAKKVDLPFQIR
+288 FHWGAKKVALPFQIR

-316 NPSSYASQIEV
+316 NPSSYASQVEV
-327 LDKNDKILF
+327 LDENDKILF

-415 SNAQSNEV
+415 SSTQYSEAE
-423 QSSNLSNPTSKESSP
+423 SSAKSSDFPKPKESST
-438 KDFVIDSNADFKIDS
+438 KDRANSVVDSNVDLKIDS
-453 HTNSKLD
+453 KTISKTDSKAKSKANSKAKSKTD
-460 FKTDSTSKSTTPKR
+460 SKTDSTSTKR
-474 GRPKKMQENPT
+474 GRPKKMQETNQSKKNT
-485 EKTTKLTTKKPANA
+485 NKTT
-499 KKPAKKSTLK
+499 KKSTLK
-509 SLVITLATLALISL
+509 SSVIGIALASLALIATT
-523 PQYSIADS
+523 QNTIADS

-546 TQSTSQ
+546 TQSSTQSTSQ
-552 AAQNPH
+552 APQNPH
-558 SNMQD
+558 PNMQD
-563 MPLPSTNSLSPMLE
+563 MSLPSADSLNLSPTLE

-597 RQNLLKANAGEFQTR
+597 RQNLLKANASEFQAR
-612 FGKLQVQD
+612 FGKIQVQD

-632 MEFVHKIYKKD
+632 MEFVHKIHKKD
-643 GFSGLSNIEVLLGII
+643 GFSGLSNVEVLLGII
-658 AFPNDWLRVKFIAT
+658 AFPNDWMRVKFIAT
-672 DTPRLREILGTPKDE
+672 DTPRLREILGTPKDK

-701 ESKLHNYLAETNR
+701 ESKLHNYLAETSR

-849 YMILGFVGFIVVLV
+849 YMILGFAGFIVVLV
-863 FIVRDRALQKW
+863 FIVQDRALPKG
-874 LYYGIFGALAVFVL
+874 LYYGIFGSLGVFVL

-941 SGISLFVAHAGLMN
+941 SGISLFVAHAGFMN
-955 PQITNLLPVLK
+955 PQITNLVPVLK

-989 LGVFSLVLFLLR
+989 LSVFSLVLFLLR
-1001 NERRTNIDKAI
+1001 SERRANIDKAI

-1083 ASASVLAF
+1083 ASASVLSF

-1100 VNHFL
+1100 VNYFL
-1105 SGKHSYASGDPIVLQ
+1105 SGKHSYASGDPIVIQ

-1134 VLASFKR
+1134 VFAFFRR
-1141 KLKGAY
+1141 KLKGVY

>member
-1 MCKKSYKKRGSKIV
+1 
-15 SNKSKQL
+15 
-22 GKSQQRTKMAFFS
+22 MAFLS
-35 QTTKQNN
+35 KLNTKLNKN
-42 QQSTQSTQSN
+42 PQSTNSQPKKQS
-52 PKTQPQKES
+52 QKES
-61 LLKFFYSF
+61 LLSIFYSF

-94 TIAARAIVYDS
+94 TIAARAIVYNS
-105 WWFALLHIYLIVALI
+105 WWFAFLHIYLIFALI
-120 ISFIHYRSL
+120 ASFIHYRSL

-169 ADFYYSAQ
+169 ADFYYSSQ

-193 PQSVSADISVYGTFF
+193 PQFVSADISVYGTFF

-214 KVIEIF
+214 EVVEIF

-232 LTPPNPQEESLKNR
+232 LTPPNPQEENLKNR
-246 EMLLTLEVTYNGD
+246 EMLLTLEVSYNGD

-273 EHKILRVEVGGMKFG
+273 EHRILRVEIGGMKFG
-288 FHWGAKKVDLPFQIR
+288 FHWGAKKVALPFQIR

-316 NPSSYASQIEV
+316 NPSSYASQVEV
-327 LDKNDKILF
+327 LDENDKILF

-415 SNAQSNEV
+415 SSTQYSEAE
-423 QSSNLSNPTSKESSP
+423 SSDFPKQKESSA
-438 KDFVIDSNADFKIDS
+438 KDRANSVVDSNVDLKIDS
-453 HTNSKLD
+453 KTISKTDSKAKSKANSKAKSKTD
-460 FKTDSTSKSTTPKR
+460 SNTDSTSTKR
-474 GRPKKMQENPT
+474 GRPKKMQETNQAKKNT
-485 EKTTKLTTKKPANA
+485 NKTT
-499 KKPAKKSTLK
+499 KKSTLK
-509 SLVITLATLALISL
+509 SSVIGIALASLALIATT
-523 PQYSIADS
+523 QNTIADS

-546 TQSTSQ
+546 TQSSTQSTSQ
-552 AAQNPH
+552 APQNPH
-558 SNMQD
+558 PNMQD
-563 MPLPSTNSLSPMLE
+563 MSLPSADSLNLSPTLE

-597 RQNLLKANAGEFQTR
+597 RQNLLKANASEFQAR
-612 FGKLQVQD
+612 FGKIQVQD

-632 MEFVHKIYKKD
+632 MEFVHKIHKKD
-643 GFSGLSNIEVLLGII
+643 GFSGLSNVEVLLGII
-658 AFPNDWLRVKFIAT
+658 AFPNDWMRIKFIAT
-672 DTPRLREILGTPKDE
+672 DTPRLREILGTPKDK

-701 ESKLHNYLAETNR
+701 ESKLHNYLAETSR

-805 ANIALKAIESYQ
+805 ANIAIKAIESYQ

-832 WEVALNHYN
+832 WEIALNHYN

-849 YMILGFVGFIVVLV
+849 YMILGFAGFIIVLV
-863 FIVRDRALQKW
+863 FIVRDRALPKG
-874 LYYGIFGALAVFVL
+874 LYYAIFGALGVFVL

-941 SGISLFVAHAGLMN
+941 SGISLFVAHAGFMN
-955 PQITNLLPVLK
+955 PQITNLVPVLK

-1001 NERRTNIDKAI
+1001 SERRANIDKAI

-1100 VNHFL
+1100 VNYFL
-1105 SGKHSYASGDPIVLQ
+1105 SGKHSYASGDPIVIQ

-1134 VLASFKR
+1134 VLAFFRR
-1141 KLKGAY
+1141 KLKGVY

>member
-1 MCKKSYKKRGSKIV
+1 
-15 SNKSKQL
+15 
-22 GKSQQRTKMAFFS
+22 MAFLS
-35 QTTKQNN
+35 KLNTKLNKN
-42 QQSTQSTQSN
+42 PQSTESQPKKQS
-52 PKTQPQKES
+52 QKES
-61 LLKFFYSF
+61 LLSIFYSF

-94 TIAARAIVYDS
+94 TIAARAIVYNS
-105 WWFALLHIYLIVALI
+105 WWFAFLHIYLIVALI
-120 ISFIHYRSL
+120 ASFIHYRSL

-169 ADFYYSAQ
+169 ADFYYSSE

-193 PQSVSADISVYGTFF
+193 PQFVSADISVYGTFF

-214 KVIEIF
+214 EVVEIF

-232 LTPPNPQEESLKNR
+232 LTPPNPQEENLKNR
-246 EMLLTLEVTYNGD
+246 EMLLTLEVSYNGD

-273 EHKILRVEVGGMKFG
+273 EHKILRVEIGGMKFG
-288 FHWGAKKVDLPFQIR
+288 FHWGAKKVALPFQIR

-327 LDKNDKILF
+327 LDENDKILF

-396 LFDKNGRFRTLA
+396 LFDKNGQFRTLA

-415 SNAQSNEV
+415 SSTQYNEAESSAK
-423 QSSNLSNPTSKESSP
+423 SSNFLNPKESNT
-438 KDFVIDSNADFKIDS
+438 KDRANSVVDSNVDLKIDS
-453 HTNSKLD
+453 KTISKADSKANSKAKSKID
-460 FKTDSTSKSTTPKR
+460 SKTDSTSTKR
-474 GRPKKMQENPT
+474 GRPKKMQETTQPKKNT
-485 EKTTKLTTKKPANA
+485 NKTT
-499 KKPAKKSTLK
+499 KKSTLK
-509 SLVITLATLALISL
+509 SLGIALASLALIATT
-523 PQYSIADS
+523 QNTTADS

-546 TQSTSQ
+546 TQSSTQSTSQ
-552 AAQNPH
+552 APQNPH
-558 SNMQD
+558 PNMQD
-563 MPLPSTNSLSPMLE
+563 MSLPSADSLNLSPTLE

-597 RQNLLKANAGEFQTR
+597 RQNLLKANASEFQAR
-612 FGKLQVQD
+612 FGKIQVQD

-632 MEFVHKIYKKD
+632 MEFVHKIHKKD
-643 GFSGLSNIEVLLGII
+643 GFSGLSNVEVLLGII
-658 AFPNDWLRVKFIAT
+658 AFPNDWMRVKFIAT
-672 DTPRLREILGTPKDE
+672 DTPRLREILGTPKDK

-701 ESKLHNYLAETNR
+701 ESKLHNYLAETSR

-849 YMILGFVGFIVVLV
+849 YMILGFAGFIVVLV
-863 FIVRDRALQKW
+863 FIVRDRTLPKW
-874 LYYGIFGALAVFVL
+874 LYYAIFGALGVLVL

-941 SGISLFVAHAGLMN
+941 SGISLFVAHAGFMN
-955 PQITNLLPVLK
+955 PQITNLVPVLK

-1001 NERRTNIDKAI
+1001 SERRANIDKAI

-1072 FMGFA
+1072 FIGFA

-1100 VNHFL
+1100 VNYFL
-1105 SGKHSYASGDPIVLQ
+1105 SGKHSYASGDPIVIQ

-1134 VLASFKR
+1134 VLAFFKR
-1141 KLKGAY
+1141 KLKGVY

>member
-1 MCKKSYKKRGSKIV
+1 
-15 SNKSKQL
+15 
-22 GKSQQRTKMAFFS
+22 MAFLS
-35 QTTKQNN
+35 KLSTKLNKN
-42 QQSTQSTQSN
+42 LQSTNSQPKKQS
-52 PKTQPQKES
+52 QKES
-61 LLKFFYSF
+61 LLSIFYSF

-94 TIAARAIVYDS
+94 TIAARAIVYNS

-120 ISFIHYRSL
+120 ASFIHYHSL

-169 ADFYYSAQ
+169 ADFYYSSE

-193 PQSVSADISVYGTFF
+193 PQFVSADISVYGTFF

-214 KVIEIF
+214 EVVEIF

-232 LTPPNPQEESLKNR
+232 LTPPNPQEENLKNR
-246 EMLLTLEVTYNGD
+246 EMLLTLEVSYNGD
-259 TQEITLLGGLGGSN
+259 MQEITLLGGLGGSN
-273 EHKILRVEVGGMKFG
+273 EHRILRVEIGGMKFG

-415 SNAQSNEV
+415 SST
-423 QSSNLSNPTSKESSP
+423 QSSDFSNPKESRA
-438 KDFVIDSNADFKIDS
+438 KDRVKSNANSVVNSNVDLKIDS
-453 HTNSKLD
+453 KTISKTDSKANSKTKSKID
-460 FKTDSTSKSTTPKR
+460 SKTDSTSTKR
-474 GRPKKMQENPT
+474 GRPKKMQETNQAEKNT
-485 EKTTKLTTKKPANA
+485 NKTT
-499 KKPAKKSTLK
+499 KKSTLK
-509 SLVITLATLALISL
+509 SSIIGIALASLTLIATT
-523 PQYSIADS
+523 QNTIADS
-531 SKAQNIQTHSSSKQA
+531 SKTQNIQTHSSSKQA
-546 TQSTSQ
+546 TQKSTQSTSQ
-552 AAQNPH
+552 VPQNPH
-558 SNMQD
+558 PNMQD
-563 MPLPSTNSLSPMLE
+563 MSLPSADSLNLSPTLE

-597 RQNLLKANAGEFQTR
+597 RQNLLKTNASEFQAR
-612 FGKLQVQD
+612 FGKIQVQD

-632 MEFVHKIYKKD
+632 MEFVHKIHKKD
-643 GFSGLSNIEVLLGII
+643 GFSGLSNVEILLGII
-658 AFPNDWLRVKFIAT
+658 AFPNDWMRVKFIAT
-672 DTPRLREILGTPKDE
+672 DTPRLREILGTPKDK

-701 ESKLHNYLAETNR
+701 ESKLHNYLAETSR

-832 WEVALNHYN
+832 WEVALNHHN

-849 YMILGFVGFIVVLV
+849 YMILGFAGFIVVLV
-863 FIVRDRALQKW
+863 FIVRDRALPKW
-874 LYYGIFGALAVFVL
+874 LYYGIFGALGVFVL

-941 SGISLFVAHAGLMN
+941 SGISLFVAHAGFMN
-955 PQITNLLPVLK
+955 PQITNLVPVLK

-1001 NERRTNIDKAI
+1001 SERRVNIDKAI

-1072 FMGFA
+1072 FIGFA

-1100 VNHFL
+1100 VNYFL

-1120 WYVYAFVLG
+1120 WYVYAFMLG

-1134 VLASFKR
+1134 VLAFFRR
-1141 KLKGAY
+1141 KLKGVY

>member
-1 MCKKSYKKRGSKIV
+1 
-15 SNKSKQL
+15 
-22 GKSQQRTKMAFFS
+22 MAFLS
-35 QTTKQNN
+35 KLSTKLDKNP
-42 QQSTQSTQSN
+42 QSTNSQPQKQS
-52 PKTQPQKES
+52 QKES
-61 LLKFFYSF
+61 LLSIFYSF

-94 TIAARAIVYDS
+94 TIAARAIVYNS
-105 WWFALLHIYLIVALI
+105 WWFALLHIYLIFALI
-120 ISFIHYRSL
+120 ASFIHYRSL

-169 ADFYYSAQ
+169 ADFYYSSQ

-193 PQSVSADISVYGTFF
+193 PQFVSADISVYGTFF

-214 KVIEIF
+214 EVVEIF

-232 LTPPNPQEESLKNR
+232 LTPPNPQEENLKNR
-246 EMLLTLEVTYNGD
+246 EMLLTLEVSYNGD

-273 EHKILRVEVGGMKFG
+273 EHRILRVEIGGMKFG
-288 FHWGAKKVDLPFQIR
+288 FHWGAKKVALPFQIR

-316 NPSSYASQIEV
+316 NPSSYASQVEV
-327 LDKNDKILF
+327 LDENDKILF

-415 SNAQSNEV
+415 SSTQYSEAK
-423 QSSNLSNPTSKESSP
+423 SSDFPKPKESST
-438 KDFVIDSNADFKIDS
+438 KDRANSVVDSNVDLKIDS
-453 HTNSKLD
+453 KTISKTDSKANSKAKSKID
-460 FKTDSTSKSTTPKR
+460 SKTDSTSTKR
-474 GRPKKMQENPT
+474 GRPKKMQETNQAKKNT
-485 EKTTKLTTKKPANA
+485 NKTT
-499 KKPAKKSTLK
+499 KKSTLK
-509 SLVITLATLALISL
+509 SSVIGIALASLALIATT
-523 PQYSIADS
+523 QNTIADS

-546 TQSTSQ
+546 TQSSTQSTSQ
-552 AAQNPH
+552 APQNPH
-558 SNMQD
+558 PNMQD
-563 MPLPSTNSLSPMLE
+563 MSLPSADSLNLSPTLE

-597 RQNLLKANAGEFQTR
+597 RQNLLKANANEFQAR
-612 FGKLQVQD
+612 FGKIQVQD

-632 MEFVHKIYKKD
+632 MEFVHKIHKKD
-643 GFSGLSNIEVLLGII
+643 GFSGLSNVEILLGII
-658 AFPNDWLRVKFIAT
+658 AFPNDWMRVKFIAT
-672 DTPRLREILGTPKDE
+672 DTPKLREILGTPKDK

-701 ESKLHNYLAETNR
+701 ESKLHNYLAETSR

-832 WEVALNHYN
+832 WEVTLNHYN

-849 YMILGFVGFIVVLV
+849 YMILGFAGFIVVLV
-863 FIVRDRALQKW
+863 FIVRDRALPKG
-874 LYYGIFGALAVFVL
+874 LYYGIFGALVVFVL

-941 SGISLFVAHAGLMN
+941 SGISLFVAHAGFMN
-955 PQITNLLPVLK
+955 PQITNLVPVLK

-1001 NERRTNIDKAI
+1001 SERRANIDKAI

-1063 IYAIVLHLR
+1063 VYAIVLHLR

-1083 ASASVLAF
+1083 ASASVLSF

-1100 VNHFL
+1100 VNYFL
-1105 SGKHSYASGDPIVLQ
+1105 SGKHSYASGDPIVIQ

-1134 VLASFKR
+1134 VFAFFRR
-1141 KLKGAY
+1141 KLKGVY

>member
-1 MCKKSYKKRGSKIV
+1 
-15 SNKSKQL
+15 
-22 GKSQQRTKMAFFS
+22 MAFFS
-35 QTTKQNN
+35 KLNTKLNKN
-42 QQSTQSTQSN
+42 PQSTNSQLQKQS
-52 PKTQPQKES
+52 QKES
-61 LLKFFYSF
+61 LLSIFYSF

-94 TIAARAIVYDS
+94 TIAARAIVYNS
-105 WWFALLHIYLIVALI
+105 WWFAFLHIYLIFALI
-120 ISFIHYRSL
+120 ASFIHYRSL

-142 FIIIIIGAGITRYFG
+142 FIIIIIGAGIARYFG

-169 ADFYYSAQ
+169 ADFYYSSE

-193 PQSVSADISVYGTFF
+193 PQFISADISVYGTFF

-214 KVIEIF
+214 EVVEIF

-232 LTPPNPQEESLKNR
+232 LTPPNPQEENLKNR
-246 EMLLTLEVTYNGD
+246 EMLLTLEVSYNGD

-273 EHKILRVEVGGMKFG
+273 EHRILRVEIGGMKFG
-288 FHWGAKKVDLPFQIR
+288 FHWGAKKVALPFQIR

-316 NPSSYASQIEV
+316 NPSSYASQVEV
-327 LDKNDKILF
+327 LDENDKILF

-415 SNAQSNEV
+415 SSTQY
-423 QSSNLSNPTSKESSP
+423 SKAESSA
-438 KDFVIDSNADFKIDS
+438 KDRVKSNADSVVNSNVDLKIDS
-453 HTNSKLD
+453 KTISKTDSKTNSKAKSKVD
-460 FKTDSTSKSTTPKR
+460 SNTDSTSTKR
-474 GRPKKMQENPT
+474 GRPKKMQETNQAKKNT
-485 EKTTKLTTKKPANA
+485 SKTT

-509 SLVITLATLALISL
+509 SSVMGIALASLALIATT
-523 PQYSIADS
+523 QNTIADS
-531 SKAQNIQTHSSSKQA
+531 SKAQNIQTHSSSKQTTQSS

-552 AAQNPH
+552 APQNPH
-558 SNMQD
+558 PNMQD
-563 MPLPSTNSLSPMLE
+563 MSLPSADSLNLSPTLE

-597 RQNLLKANAGEFQTR
+597 RQNLLKTNASEFQAR
-612 FGKLQVQD
+612 FGKIQVQD

-632 MEFVHKIYKKD
+632 MEFVHKIHKKD
-643 GFSGLSNIEVLLGII
+643 GFSGLSNVEVLLGII
-658 AFPNDWLRVKFIAT
+658 AFPNDWMRVKFIAT
-672 DTPRLREILGTPKDE
+672 DTPRLREILGTPKDK

-701 ESKLHNYLAETNR
+701 ESKLHNYLAETSR

-832 WEVALNHYN
+832 WEIALNHYN

-849 YMILGFVGFIVVLV
+849 YMILGFAGFIVVLV
-863 FIVRDRALQKW
+863 FIVRDRALPKG
-874 LYYGIFGALAVFVL
+874 LYYGIFGALVVFVL

-941 SGISLFVAHAGLMN
+941 SGISLFVAHAGFMN
-955 PQITNLLPVLK
+955 PQITNLVPVLK

-1001 NERRTNIDKAI
+1001 SERRANIDKAI

-1100 VNHFL
+1100 VNYFL
-1105 SGKHSYASGDPIVLQ
+1105 SGKHSYASGDPIVIQ

-1134 VLASFKR
+1134 VFAFFRR
-1141 KLKGAY
+1141 KLKGVY

>member
-1 MCKKSYKKRGSKIV
+1 
-15 SNKSKQL
+15 
-22 GKSQQRTKMAFFS
+22 MAFLS
-35 QTTKQNN
+35 KLSIKLNKN
-42 QQSTQSTQSN
+42 LQSTNSQPKKQS
-52 PKTQPQKES
+52 QKES
-61 LLKFFYSF
+61 LLSIFYSF

-94 TIAARAIVYDS
+94 TIAARAIVYNS

-120 ISFIHYRSL
+120 TSFIHYRSL

-169 ADFYYSAQ
+169 ADFYYSSE

-193 PQSVSADISVYGTFF
+193 PQFVSADISVYGTFF

-214 KVIEIF
+214 EVVEIF

-232 LTPPNPQEESLKNR
+232 LTPPNPQEENLKNR
-246 EMLLTLEVTYNGD
+246 EMLLTLEVSYNGD

-273 EHKILRVEVGGMKFG
+273 EYRILRVEIGGMKFG

-369 VLSVNNDPGKIPTYI
+369 ELSVNNDPGKIPTYI

-415 SNAQSNEV
+415 SST
-423 QSSNLSNPTSKESSP
+423 QSSDFLNPKESMA
-438 KDFVIDSNADFKIDS
+438 KDKVKSNANSVVNSNVDLKIDS
-453 HTNSKLD
+453 KAISKTDSKANSKTKSKVD
-460 FKTDSTSKSTTPKR
+460 SKTDSTSTKR
-474 GRPKKMQENPT
+474 GRPKKMQETNQAKKNT
-485 EKTTKLTTKKPANA
+485 NKTT
-499 KKPAKKSTLK
+499 KKSTLK
-509 SLVITLATLALISL
+509 SSIIGITLASLTLIATT
-523 PQYSIADS
+523 QNTIADS
-531 SKAQNIQTHSSSKQA
+531 SKTQNIQTHSSSKQA
-546 TQSTSQ
+546 TQKSTQSTSQ
-552 AAQNPH
+552 APQNPH
-558 SNMQD
+558 PNMQD
-563 MPLPSTNSLSPMLE
+563 MSLPSADSLNLYPTLE

-597 RQNLLKANAGEFQTR
+597 RQNLLKANSSEFQAR
-612 FGKLQVQD
+612 FGKIQVQD

-632 MEFVHKIYKKD
+632 MEFVHKIHKKD
-643 GFSGLSNIEVLLGII
+643 GFSGLSNVEVLLGII
-658 AFPNDWLRVKFIAT
+658 AFPNDWMRVKFIAT
-672 DTPRLREILGTPKDE
+672 DTPKLREILGTPKDK

-701 ESKLHNYLAETNR
+701 ESKLHNYLAETSR

-731 ERFEIFTNTQNLL
+731 ERFEIFANTQNLL

-849 YMILGFVGFIVVLV
+849 YMIWGFVGFIVVLV
-863 FIVRDRALQKW
+863 FIVRDRALPKW
-874 LYYGIFGALAVFVL
+874 LYYGVFGALGVFVL

-941 SGISLFVAHAGLMN
+941 SGISLFVAHAGFMN
-955 PQITNLLPVLK
+955 PQITNLVPVLK

-989 LGVFSLVLFLLR
+989 LGAFSLVLFLLR
-1001 NERRTNIDKAI
+1001 SERRANIDKAI

-1100 VNHFL
+1100 VNYFL

-1120 WYVYAFVLG
+1120 WYVYAFVFG

-1134 VLASFKR
+1134 VFAFFRR
-1141 KLKGAY
+1141 KLKGVY

>member
-1 MCKKSYKKRGSKIV
+1 
-15 SNKSKQL
+15 
-22 GKSQQRTKMAFFS
+22 MAFFS
-35 QTTKQNN
+35 KLSTKLNKN
-42 QQSTQSTQSN
+42 PQSTNSQPKKQS
-52 PKTQPQKES
+52 QKES
-61 LLKFFYSF
+61 LLSIFYSF

-94 TIAARAIVYDS
+94 TIAARAIVYNS
-105 WWFALLHIYLIVALI
+105 WWFAFLHIYLIFALI
-120 ISFIHYRSL
+120 ASFIHYRSL

-169 ADFYYSAQ
+169 ADFYYSSQ

-193 PQSVSADISVYGTFF
+193 PQFVSADISVYGTFF

-214 KVIEIF
+214 EVVEIF

-232 LTPPNPQEESLKNR
+232 LTPPNPQEENLKNR
-246 EMLLTLEVTYNGD
+246 EMLLTLEVSYNGD

-273 EHKILRVEVGGMKFG
+273 EHRVLRIEIGGMKFG
-288 FHWGAKKVDLPFQIR
+288 FHWGAKKVALPFQIR

-316 NPSSYASQIEV
+316 NPSSYASQVEV
-327 LDKNDKILF
+327 LDENDKILF

-396 LFDKNGRFRTLA
+396 LFDKKGRFRTLA

-415 SNAQSNEV
+415 SSTQYSEAK
-423 QSSNLSNPTSKESSP
+423 SSNFLNPKESSA
-438 KDFVIDSNADFKIDS
+438 KDRANSVVDSNVDLKIDS
-453 HTNSKLD
+453 KTISKTDSKANSKANSKAKSKID
-460 FKTDSTSKSTTPKR
+460 SKTDSTSTKR
-474 GRPKKMQENPT
+474 GRPKKMQETNQAKKNT
-485 EKTTKLTTKKPANA
+485 NKTT
-499 KKPAKKSTLK
+499 KKSTLK
-509 SLVITLATLALISL
+509 SSIMGIALASLTLIATTQNTS
-523 PQYSIADS
+523 ADS

-546 TQSTSQ
+546 TQSSTQSTSQ
-552 AAQNPH
+552 APQNPH
-558 SNMQD
+558 PNMQD
-563 MPLPSTNSLSPMLE
+563 MSLPSADSLNLSPTLE

-597 RQNLLKANAGEFQTR
+597 RQNLLKTNASEFQAR
-612 FGKLQVQD
+612 FGKIQVQD

-632 MEFVHKIYKKD
+632 MEFVHKIHKKD
-643 GFSGLSNIEVLLGII
+643 GFSGLSNVEVLLGII
-658 AFPNDWLRVKFIAT
+658 AFPNDWMRVKFIAT
-672 DTPRLREILGTPKDE
+672 DTPRLREILGTPKDK

-701 ESKLHNYLAETNR
+701 ESKLHNYLAETSR

-849 YMILGFVGFIVVLV
+849 YMILGFAGFIVVLV
-863 FIVRDRALQKW
+863 FIVRDRALPKG
-874 LYYGIFGALAVFVL
+874 LYYGIFGALVVFVL

-941 SGISLFVAHAGLMN
+941 SGISLFVAHAGFMN
-955 PQITNLLPVLK
+955 PQITNLVPVLK

-1001 NERRTNIDKAI
+1001 SERRANIDKAI

-1049 GWDPKETWALISIG
+1049 GWDPKEAWALISIG

-1100 VNHFL
+1100 VNYFL
-1105 SGKHSYASGDPIVLQ
+1105 SGKHSYASGDPIVIQ

-1134 VLASFKR
+1134 VLAFFRR
-1141 KLKGAY
+1141 KLKGVY

>member
-1 MCKKSYKKRGSKIV
+1 
-15 SNKSKQL
+15 
-22 GKSQQRTKMAFFS
+22 MAFLSKLNTKLNKNPQSANS
-35 QTTKQNN
+35 QPQKQ
-42 QQSTQSTQSN
+42 S
-52 PKTQPQKES
+52 QKES
-61 LLKFFYSF
+61 LLSIFYSF

-94 TIAARAIVYDS
+94 TIAARAIVYNS

-120 ISFIHYRSL
+120 ASFIHYRSL

-169 ADFYYSAQ
+169 ADFYYSSE

-193 PQSVSADISVYGTFF
+193 PQFVSADISVYGTFF

-214 KVIEIF
+214 EVVEIF

-232 LTPPNPQEESLKNR
+232 LTPPNPQEENLKNR
-246 EMLLTLEVTYNGD
+246 EMLLTLEVSYNGD

-273 EHKILRVEVGGMKFG
+273 EHKILRVEIGGMKFG
-288 FHWGAKKVDLPFQIR
+288 FHWGAKKVALPFQIR

-316 NPSSYASQIEV
+316 NPSSYASQVEV
-327 LDKNDKILF
+327 LDENDKILF

-415 SNAQSNEV
+415 SSTQYSEAK
-423 QSSNLSNPTSKESSP
+423 SSAKSSDFLNPKESNT
-438 KDFVIDSNADFKIDS
+438 KDRANSIVDSNVDLKIDS
-453 HTNSKLD
+453 KTISKADSKANSKAKSKID
-460 FKTDSTSKSTTPKR
+460 SKTDSTSTKR
-474 GRPKKMQENPT
+474 GRPKKMQETTQPKKNT
-485 EKTTKLTTKKPANA
+485 NKTT
-499 KKPAKKSTLK
+499 KKSTLK
-509 SLVITLATLALISL
+509 SLGIALASLALIATT
-523 PQYSIADS
+523 QNTIADS

-546 TQSTSQ
+546 TQSSTQSTSQ
-552 AAQNPH
+552 TSQNPH
-558 SNMQD
+558 PNMQD
-563 MPLPSTNSLSPMLE
+563 MSLPSADSLNLSPTLE

-597 RQNLLKANAGEFQTR
+597 RQNLLKANASEFQTR
-612 FGKLQVQD
+612 FGKIQVQD

-632 MEFVHKIYKKD
+632 MEFVHKIHKKD
-643 GFSGLSNIEVLLGII
+643 GFSGLSNVEVLLGII
-658 AFPNDWLRVKFIAT
+658 AFPNDWMRVKFIAT
-672 DTPRLREILGTPKDE
+672 DTPRLREILGTPKDK

-701 ESKLHNYLAETNR
+701 ESKLHNYLAETSR

-849 YMILGFVGFIVVLV
+849 YMILGFAGFIVVLV
-863 FIVRDRALQKW
+863 FIVRDRTLPKW
-874 LYYGIFGALAVFVL
+874 LYYGIFGALGVFVL

-941 SGISLFVAHAGLMN
+941 SGISLFVAHAGFMN
-955 PQITNLLPVLK
+955 PQITNLVPVLK

-1001 NERRTNIDKAI
+1001 SECRANIDKAI

-1100 VNHFL
+1100 VNYFL
-1105 SGKHSYASGDPIVLQ
+1105 SGKHSYASGDPIVIQ

-1134 VLASFKR
+1134 VFAFFKR
-1141 KLKGAY
+1141 KLKGVY

>member
-1 MCKKSYKKRGSKIV
+1 
-15 SNKSKQL
+15 
-22 GKSQQRTKMAFFS
+22 MAFLSKLSTKLNKNPQSANS
-35 QTTKQNN
+35 QPQKQ
-42 QQSTQSTQSN
+42 S
-52 PKTQPQKES
+52 QKES
-61 LLKFFYSF
+61 LLSIFYSF

-94 TIAARAIVYDS
+94 TIAARAIVYNS

-120 ISFIHYRSL
+120 ASFIHYRSL

-169 ADFYYSAQ
+169 ADFYYSSE

-193 PQSVSADISVYGTFF
+193 PQFVSADISVYGTFF

-214 KVIEIF
+214 EVVEIF

-232 LTPPNPQEESLKNR
+232 LTPPNPQEENLKNR
-246 EMLLTLEVTYNGD
+246 EMLLTLEASYNGD

-273 EHKILRVEVGGMKFG
+273 EHKILRVEIGGMKFG
-288 FHWGAKKVDLPFQIR
+288 FHWGAKKVALPFQIR

-327 LDKNDKILF
+327 LDENDKILF

-415 SNAQSNEV
+415 SSTQYNEAKSSAK
-423 QSSNLSNPTSKESSP
+423 SSNFLNPKESNT
-438 KDFVIDSNADFKIDS
+438 KDRANSVVDSNVDLKIDS
-453 HTNSKLD
+453 KANSKARS
-460 FKTDSTSKSTTPKR
+460 KIDSTSTKR
-474 GRPKKMQENPT
+474 GRPKKMQETNQVKKNT
-485 EKTTKLTTKKPANA
+485 NKTT
-499 KKPAKKSTLK
+499 KKSTLK
-509 SLVITLATLALISL
+509 SLGIALASLALIATT
-523 PQYSIADS
+523 QNTTADS

-546 TQSTSQ
+546 TQSSTQSTSQ
-552 AAQNPH
+552 APQNPH
-558 SNMQD
+558 PNMQD
-563 MPLPSTNSLSPMLE
+563 MSLPSADSLNLSPTLE

-597 RQNLLKANAGEFQTR
+597 RQNLLKANASEFQAR
-612 FGKLQVQD
+612 FGKIQVQD

-632 MEFVHKIYKKD
+632 MEFVHKIHKKD
-643 GFSGLSNIEVLLGII
+643 GFSGLSNVEVLLGII
-658 AFPNDWLRVKFIAT
+658 AFPNDWMRVKFIAT
-672 DTPRLREILGTPKDE
+672 DTPRLREILGTPKDK

-701 ESKLHNYLAETNR
+701 ESKLHNYLAETSR

-849 YMILGFVGFIVVLV
+849 YMILGFAGFIIVLV
-863 FIVRDRALQKW
+863 FIVRDRTLPKW
-874 LYYGIFGALAVFVL
+874 LYYAIFVALGVLVL

-941 SGISLFVAHAGLMN
+941 SGISLFVAHAGFMN
-955 PQITNLLPVLK
+955 PQITNLVPVLK

-1001 NERRTNIDKAI
+1001 SKRRANIDKAI

-1100 VNHFL
+1100 VNYFL
-1105 SGKHSYASGDPIVLQ
+1105 SGKHSYASGDPIVIQ

-1134 VLASFKR
+1134 VFAFFKR
-1141 KLKGAY
+1141 KLKGVY

>member
-1 MCKKSYKKRGSKIV
+1 
-15 SNKSKQL
+15 
-22 GKSQQRTKMAFFS
+22 MAFLS
-35 QTTKQNN
+35 KLNTKLNKN
-42 QQSTQSTQSN
+42 PQSTNSQPQKQS
-52 PKTQPQKES
+52 QKES
-61 LLKFFYSF
+61 LLSIFYSF

-94 TIAARAIVYDS
+94 TIAARAIVYNS
-105 WWFALLHIYLIVALI
+105 WWFAFLHIYLIFALI
-120 ISFIHYRSL
+120 ASFIHYRSL

-169 ADFYYSAQ
+169 ADFYYSSQ

-193 PQSVSADISVYGTFF
+193 PQFVSADISVYGTFF

-214 KVIEIF
+214 EVVEIF

-232 LTPPNPQEESLKNR
+232 LTPPNPQEENLKNR
-246 EMLLTLEVTYNGD
+246 EMLLTLEVSYNGD

-273 EHKILRVEVGGMKFG
+273 EHRILRVEIGGMKFG
-288 FHWGAKKVDLPFQIR
+288 FHWGAKKVALPFQIR

-316 NPSSYASQIEV
+316 NPSSYASQVEV
-327 LDKNDKILF
+327 LDENDKILF

-396 LFDKNGRFRTLA
+396 LFDKKGRFRTLA

-415 SNAQSNEV
+415 SSTQYSEAK
-423 QSSNLSNPTSKESSP
+423 SSNFLNPKESSA
-438 KDFVIDSNADFKIDS
+438 KDRANSVVDSNVDLKIDS
-453 HTNSKLD
+453 KTISKTDSKANSKANSKAKSKID
-460 FKTDSTSKSTTPKR
+460 SKTDSTSTKR
-474 GRPKKMQENPT
+474 GRPKKMQETNQAKKNT
-485 EKTTKLTTKKPANA
+485 NKTT
-499 KKPAKKSTLK
+499 KKSTLK
-509 SLVITLATLALISL
+509 SSIMGIALASLTLIATTQNTS
-523 PQYSIADS
+523 ADS

-546 TQSTSQ
+546 TQSSTQSTSQ
-552 AAQNPH
+552 APQNPH
-558 SNMQD
+558 PNMQD
-563 MPLPSTNSLSPMLE
+563 MPLPSADSLNLSPTLE

-597 RQNLLKANAGEFQTR
+597 RQNLLKTNASEFQAR
-612 FGKLQVQD
+612 FGKIQVQD

-632 MEFVHKIYKKD
+632 MEFVHKIHKKD
-643 GFSGLSNIEVLLGII
+643 GFSGLSNVEVLLGII
-658 AFPNDWLRVKFIAT
+658 AFPNDWMRVKFIAT
-672 DTPRLREILGTPKDE
+672 DTPRLREILGTPKDK

-701 ESKLHNYLAETNR
+701 ESKLHNYLAETSR

-849 YMILGFVGFIVVLV
+849 YMILGFAGFIVVLV
-863 FIVRDRALQKW
+863 FIVRDRALPKG
-874 LYYGIFGALAVFVL
+874 LYYGIFGALVVFVL

-941 SGISLFVAHAGLMN
+941 SGISLFVAHAGFMN
-955 PQITNLLPVLK
+955 PQITNLVPVLK

-1001 NERRTNIDKAI
+1001 SERRANIDKAI

-1100 VNHFL
+1100 VNYFL
-1105 SGKHSYASGDPIVLQ
+1105 SGKHSYASGDPIVIQ

-1134 VLASFKR
+1134 VFAFFRR
-1141 KLKGAY
+1141 KLKGVY

>member
-1 MCKKSYKKRGSKIV
+1 
-15 SNKSKQL
+15 
-22 GKSQQRTKMAFFS
+22 MAFLS
-35 QTTKQNN
+35 KLSTKLNKN
-42 QQSTQSTQSN
+42 LQSTNSQPKKQS
-52 PKTQPQKES
+52 QKES
-61 LLKFFYSF
+61 LLSIFYSF

-94 TIAARAIVYDS
+94 TIAARAIVYNS

-120 ISFIHYRSL
+120 ASFIHYRSL

-169 ADFYYSAQ
+169 ADFYYSSE

-193 PQSVSADISVYGTFF
+193 PQFVSADISVYGTFF

-214 KVIEIF
+214 EVVEIF

-232 LTPPNPQEESLKNR
+232 LTPPNPQEENLKNR
-246 EMLLTLEVTYNGD
+246 EMLLTLEVSYNGD

-273 EHKILRVEVGGMKFG
+273 EHRILRVEIGGMKFG

-415 SNAQSNEV
+415 SST
-423 QSSNLSNPTSKESSP
+423 QSSDFSSP
-438 KDFVIDSNADFKIDS
+438 KESRAKDRVKSSVDSVVNSNVDLKIDS
-453 HTNSKLD
+453 KAISKTDSKANSKTKSKVD
-460 FKTDSTSKSTTPKR
+460 SKTDSTSTKR
-474 GRPKKMQENPT
+474 GRPKKMQETNQAEKNT
-485 EKTTKLTTKKPANA
+485 NKTT
-499 KKPAKKSTLK
+499 KKSTLK
-509 SLVITLATLALISL
+509 SSIIGIALASLTLIATT
-523 PQYSIADS
+523 QNTIADS
-531 SKAQNIQTHSSSKQA
+531 SKTQNIQTHSSSKQA
-546 TQSTSQ
+546 TQSGTQSTSQ
-552 AAQNPH
+552 APQNPH
-558 SNMQD
+558 PNMQD
-563 MPLPSTNSLSPMLE
+563 MSLPSVDSLNFSPTLE

-597 RQNLLKANAGEFQTR
+597 RQNLLKTNASEFQAR
-612 FGKLQVQD
+612 FGKIQVQD

-632 MEFVHKIYKKD
+632 MEFVHKIHKKD
-643 GFSGLSNIEVLLGII
+643 GFSGLSNVEVLLGII
-658 AFPNDWLRVKFIAT
+658 AFPNDWMRVKFIAT
-672 DTPRLREILGTPKDE
+672 DTPRLREILGTPKDK

-701 ESKLHNYLAETNR
+701 ESKLHNYLAETSR

-849 YMILGFVGFIVVLV
+849 YMILGFAGFIVVLV
-863 FIVRDRALQKW
+863 FIVRDRALPKW
-874 LYYGIFGALAVFVL
+874 LYYGIFGALGVFVL

-941 SGISLFVAHAGLMN
+941 SGISLFVAHAGFMN
-955 PQITNLLPVLK
+955 PQITNLVPVLK

-1001 NERRTNIDKAI
+1001 SERRVNIDKAI

-1077 NMPFVF
+1077 NMTFVF

-1100 VNHFL
+1100 VNYFL

-1134 VLASFKR
+1134 VFAFFRR
-1141 KLKGAY
+1141 KLKGVY

>member
-1 MCKKSYKKRGSKIV
+1 
-15 SNKSKQL
+15 
-22 GKSQQRTKMAFFS
+22 MAFFS
-35 QTTKQNN
+35 KLSTKLNKN
-42 QQSTQSTQSN
+42 PQSANSQLQKQS
-52 PKTQPQKES
+52 QKES
-61 LLKFFYSF
+61 LLSIFYSF

-94 TIAARAIVYDS
+94 TIAARAIVYNS
-105 WWFALLHIYLIVALI
+105 WWFAFLHIYLIFALI
-120 ISFIHYRSL
+120 ASFIHYRSL

-169 ADFYYSAQ
+169 ADFYYSSQ

-193 PQSVSADISVYGTFF
+193 PQFISADISVYGTFF

-214 KVIEIF
+214 EVVEIF

-232 LTPPNPQEESLKNR
+232 LTPPNPQEENLKNR
-246 EMLLTLEVTYNGD
+246 EMLLTLEVSYNGN

-273 EHKILRVEVGGMKFG
+273 EHRILRVEIGGMKFG
-288 FHWGAKKVDLPFQIR
+288 FHWGAKKVALPFQIR

-316 NPSSYASQIEV
+316 NPSSYASQVEV
-327 LDKNDKILF
+327 LDENDKILF

-415 SNAQSNEV
+415 SSTQYSEA
-423 QSSNLSNPTSKESSP
+423 ESST
-438 KDFVIDSNADFKIDS
+438 KDRVKSNADSVVNSNVDLKIDS
-453 HTNSKLD
+453 KTIP
-460 FKTDSTSKSTTPKR
+460 KTDSKANSKAKSKVDSNTDSPSTKR
-474 GRPKKMQENPT
+474 GRPKKMQETNQAKKNT
-485 EKTTKLTTKKPANA
+485 NKTT
-499 KKPAKKSTLK
+499 KKSTLK
-509 SLVITLATLALISL
+509 SSVIGIALASLALIATT
-523 PQYSIADS
+523 QNTIADS

-546 TQSTSQ
+546 TQSSTQSTRQ
-552 AAQNPH
+552 APQNPH
-558 SNMQD
+558 PNMQD
-563 MPLPSTNSLSPMLE
+563 MSLPSADSLNLSPTLE

-597 RQNLLKANAGEFQTR
+597 RQNLLKTNASEFQAR
-612 FGKLQVQD
+612 FGKIQVQD

-632 MEFVHKIYKKD
+632 MEFVHKIHKKD
-643 GFSGLSNIEVLLGII
+643 GFSGLSNVEVLLGII
-658 AFPNDWLRVKFIAT
+658 AFPNDWMRVKFITT
-672 DTPRLREILGTPKDE
+672 DTPRLREILGTPKDK

-701 ESKLHNYLAETNR
+701 ESKLHNYLAETSR

-849 YMILGFVGFIVVLV
+849 YMILGFAGFIVVLV
-863 FIVRDRALQKW
+863 FIVRDRALPKG
-874 LYYGIFGALAVFVL
+874 LYYAIFGALGVFVL

-941 SGISLFVAHAGLMN
+941 SGISLFVAHAGFMN
-955 PQITNLLPVLK
+955 PQITNLVPVLK

-989 LGVFSLVLFLLR
+989 LGVFSLVLFSLR
-1001 NERRTNIDKAI
+1001 SERRANIDKAI

-1083 ASASVLAF
+1083 ASASVLSF

-1100 VNHFL
+1100 VNYFL
-1105 SGKHSYASGDPIVLQ
+1105 SGKHSYASGDPIVIQ

-1134 VLASFKR
+1134 VLAFFRR
-1141 KLKGAY
+1141 KLKGVY

>member
-1 MCKKSYKKRGSKIV
+1 
-15 SNKSKQL
+15 
-22 GKSQQRTKMAFFS
+22 MAFLS
-35 QTTKQNN
+35 KLSTKLNKN
-42 QQSTQSTQSN
+42 PQSTNSLPQKQS
-52 PKTQPQKES
+52 QKES
-61 LLKFFYSF
+61 LLSIFYSF

-94 TIAARAIVYDS
+94 TIAARAIVYNS
-105 WWFALLHIYLIVALI
+105 WWFAFLHIYLIVALI
-120 ISFIHYRSL
+120 ASFIHYRSL

-157 KEGMFII
+157 KEGMFIV

-169 ADFYYSAQ
+169 ADFYYSSQ

-193 PQSVSADISVYGTFF
+193 PQFISADISVYGTFF

-214 KVIEIF
+214 EVVEIF

-232 LTPPNPQEESLKNR
+232 LTLPNPQEENLKNR
-246 EMLLTLEVTYNGD
+246 EMLLTLEISYNGD

-273 EHKILRVEVGGMKFG
+273 EHRILRVEIGGMKFG
-288 FHWGAKKVDLPFQIR
+288 FHWGAKKVALPFQIR

-316 NPSSYASQIEV
+316 NPSSYASQVEV
-327 LDKNDKILF
+327 LDENDKILF

-415 SNAQSNEV
+415 SSTK
-423 QSSNLSNPTSKESSP
+423 SSNFLNPKESST
-438 KDFVIDSNADFKIDS
+438 KDRANSVVDSNVDLKIDS
-453 HTNSKLD
+453 KANSKAKSKVD
-460 FKTDSTSKSTTPKR
+460 SNTDSTSTKR
-474 GRPKKMQENPT
+474 GRPKKMQETNQAKKNT
-485 EKTTKLTTKKPANA
+485 NKTT
-499 KKPAKKSTLK
+499 KKSTLK
-509 SLVITLATLALISL
+509 SSIMGIALASLAFIATT
-523 PQYSIADS
+523 QNTIADS

-546 TQSTSQ
+546 TQSSTQSTSQ
-552 AAQNPH
+552 APQNPH
-558 SNMQD
+558 PNMQD
-563 MPLPSTNSLSPMLE
+563 MSLPSVDSLNLSPTLE

-597 RQNLLKANAGEFQTR
+597 RQNLLKANASEFQAR
-612 FGKLQVQD
+612 FGKIQVQD

-632 MEFVHKIYKKD
+632 MEFVHKIHKKD
-643 GFSGLSNIEVLLGII
+643 GFSGLSNVEVLLGII
-658 AFPNDWLRVKFIAT
+658 AFPNDWMRVKFIAT
-672 DTPRLREILGTPKDE
+672 DTPRLREILGTPKDK

-701 ESKLHNYLAETNR
+701 ESKLHNYLAETSR

-768 QKMLNEEQSKLFEVQ
+768 QKILNEEQSKLFEVQ

-849 YMILGFVGFIVVLV
+849 YMILGFAGFIVVLV
-863 FIVRDRALQKW
+863 FIVRDRALPKG
-874 LYYGIFGALAVFVL
+874 LYYGIFGALGVFVL

-941 SGISLFVAHAGLMN
+941 SGISLFVAHAGFMN
-955 PQITNLLPVLK
+955 PQITNLVPVLK

-1001 NERRTNIDKAI
+1001 SERRVNIDKAI

-1100 VNHFL
+1100 VNYFL
-1105 SGKHSYASGDPIVLQ
+1105 SGKHSYASGDPIVIQ

-1134 VLASFKR
+1134 VLAFFRR
-1141 KLKGAY
+1141 KLKGVY

>member
-1 MCKKSYKKRGSKIV
+1 
-15 SNKSKQL
+15 
-22 GKSQQRTKMAFFS
+22 MAFLSKLSTKLNKNPQSANS
-35 QTTKQNN
+35 QPQKQ
-42 QQSTQSTQSN
+42 S
-52 PKTQPQKES
+52 QKES
-61 LLKFFYSF
+61 LLSIFYSF

-94 TIAARAIVYDS
+94 TIAARAIVYNS
-105 WWFALLHIYLIVALI
+105 WWFALLHIYLIFALI
-120 ISFIHYRSL
+120 ASFIHYRSL

-169 ADFYYSAQ
+169 ADFYYSSQ

-193 PQSVSADISVYGTFF
+193 PQFVSADISVYGTFF

-214 KVIEIF
+214 EVVEIF

-232 LTPPNPQEESLKNR
+232 LTPPNPQEENLKNR
-246 EMLLTLEVTYNGD
+246 EMLLTLEVSYNGD

-273 EHKILRVEVGGMKFG
+273 EYRILRVEIGGMKFG
-288 FHWGAKKVDLPFQIR
+288 FHWGAKKVALPFQIR

-316 NPSSYASQIEV
+316 NPSSYASQVEV
-327 LDKNDKILF
+327 LDENDKILF

-415 SNAQSNEV
+415 SSTQYSEAESSAK
-423 QSSNLSNPTSKESSP
+423 SSNFSNPKESST
-438 KDFVIDSNADFKIDS
+438 KDRANSVVDSNVDLKIDSKTISKTDSKANSKAKSKIDSN
-453 HTNSKLD
+453 
-460 FKTDSTSKSTTPKR
+460 TDSTSTKR
-474 GRPKKMQENPT
+474 GRPKKMQETNQAKKNT
-485 EKTTKLTTKKPANA
+485 NKTT
-499 KKPAKKSTLK
+499 KKSTLK
-509 SLVITLATLALISL
+509 SSVMGIALASLALIATT
-523 PQYSIADS
+523 QNTIADS

-546 TQSTSQ
+546 TQSGTQSTSQ
-552 AAQNPH
+552 APQNPH
-558 SNMQD
+558 PNMQD
-563 MPLPSTNSLSPMLE
+563 MSLPSADSLNLSPTLE

-597 RQNLLKANAGEFQTR
+597 RQNLLKANASEFQAR
-612 FGKLQVQD
+612 FGKIQVQD

-632 MEFVHKIYKKD
+632 MEFVHKIHKKD
-643 GFSGLSNIEVLLGII
+643 GFSGLSNVEVLLGII
-658 AFPNDWLRVKFIAT
+658 AFPNDWMRVKFIAT
-672 DTPRLREILGTPKDE
+672 DTPRLREILGTPKDK

-701 ESKLHNYLAETNR
+701 ESKLHNYLAETSR

-849 YMILGFVGFIVVLV
+849 YMILGFAGFIVVLV
-863 FIVRDRALQKW
+863 FIVRDRALPKG
-874 LYYGIFGALAVFVL
+874 LYYGIFGALVVFVL

-941 SGISLFVAHAGLMN
+941 SGISLFVAHAGFMN
-955 PQITNLLPVLK
+955 PQITNLVPVLK

-1001 NERRTNIDKAI
+1001 SERRANIDKAI

-1063 IYAIVLHLR
+1063 VYAIVLHLR

-1100 VNHFL
+1100 VNYFL
-1105 SGKHSYASGDPIVLQ
+1105 SGKHSYASGDPIVIQ

-1134 VLASFKR
+1134 VLAFFRR
-1141 KLKGAY
+1141 KLKGVY

>member
-1 MCKKSYKKRGSKIV
+1 
-15 SNKSKQL
+15 
-22 GKSQQRTKMAFFS
+22 MAFFS
-35 QTTKQNN
+35 KLSTKLNKN
-42 QQSTQSTQSN
+42 PQSTNSQLQKQS
-52 PKTQPQKES
+52 QKES
-61 LLKFFYSF
+61 LLSIFYSF

-94 TIAARAIVYDS
+94 TIAARAIVYNS
-105 WWFALLHIYLIVALI
+105 WWFAFLHIYLIVALI
-120 ISFIHYRSL
+120 ASFIHYRSL

-157 KEGMFII
+157 EEGMFII

-169 ADFYYSAQ
+169 ADFYYSSQ

-193 PQSVSADISVYGTFF
+193 PQFVSADISVYGTFF

-214 KVIEIF
+214 EVIEIF

-232 LTPPNPQEESLKNR
+232 LTPPNPQEENLKNR
-246 EMLLTLEVTYNGD
+246 EMLLTLEVSYNGD

-273 EHKILRVEVGGMKFG
+273 EHRILRLEIGGMKFG
-288 FHWGAKKVDLPFQIR
+288 FHWGAKKVALPFQIR

-316 NPSSYASQIEV
+316 NPSSYASQVEV
-327 LDKNDKILF
+327 LDENDKILF

-415 SNAQSNEV
+415 SSTQYREA
-423 QSSNLSNPTSKESSP
+423 ESST
-438 KDFVIDSNADFKIDS
+438 KDRVKSNADSVVSPNVDLKIDSKTISKTDSKANSKAKSKIDSN
-453 HTNSKLD
+453 
-460 FKTDSTSKSTTPKR
+460 TDSTSAKR
-474 GRPKKMQENPT
+474 GRPKKMQETNQSKKNT
-485 EKTTKLTTKKPANA
+485 NKTT
-499 KKPAKKSTLK
+499 KKSTLK
-509 SLVITLATLALISL
+509 SLGIALASLTLIATT
-523 PQYSIADS
+523 QNTIADS

-546 TQSTSQ
+546 TQSSTQSTSQ
-552 AAQNPH
+552 APQSPH

-563 MPLPSTNSLSPMLE
+563 MPLPSADSLNLSPTLE

-597 RQNLLKANAGEFQTR
+597 RQNLLKANASEFQAR
-612 FGKLQVQD
+612 FGKIQVQD
-620 FAGRIKPFDTIA
+620 FAGRIKPLDTIA
-632 MEFVHKIYKKD
+632 MEFVHKIHKKD
-643 GFSGLSNIEVLLGII
+643 GFSGLSNVEVLLGII
-658 AFPNDWLRVKFIAT
+658 AFPNDWMRVKFIAT
-672 DTPRLREILGTPKDE
+672 DTPRLREILGTPKDK

-701 ESKLHNYLAETNR
+701 ESKLHNYLAETSR

-832 WEVALNHYN
+832 WEVALNHCN

-849 YMILGFVGFIVVLV
+849 YMILGFAGFIVVLV
-863 FIVRDRALQKW
+863 FIVRDRVLPKG
-874 LYYGIFGALAVFVL
+874 LYYAIFGALVVFVL

-941 SGISLFVAHAGLMN
+941 SGISLFVAHAGFMN
-955 PQITNLLPVLK
+955 PQITNLVPVLK

-1001 NERRTNIDKAI
+1001 SERRANIDKAI

-1100 VNHFL
+1100 VNYFL
-1105 SGKHSYASGDPIVLQ
+1105 SGKHSYASGDPIVIQ

-1134 VLASFKR
+1134 VLAFFRR
-1141 KLKGAY
+1141 KLKGVY

>member
-1 MCKKSYKKRGSKIV
+1 
-15 SNKSKQL
+15 
-22 GKSQQRTKMAFFS
+22 MAFLS
-35 QTTKQNN
+35 KLNTKLNKN
-42 QQSTQSTQSN
+42 TQSTNSQPQKQS
-52 PKTQPQKES
+52 QKES
-61 LLKFFYSF
+61 LLGIFYSF

-94 TIAARAIVYDS
+94 TIAARAIVYNS
-105 WWFALLHIYLIVALI
+105 WWFALLHIYLIFALI
-120 ISFIHYRSL
+120 ASFIHYRSL

-169 ADFYYSAQ
+169 ADFYYSSE

-193 PQSVSADISVYGTFF
+193 PQFVSADISVYGTFF

-214 KVIEIF
+214 EVVEIF

-232 LTPPNPQEESLKNR
+232 LTPPNPQEENLKNR
-246 EMLLTLEVTYNGD
+246 EMLLTLEASYNGD

-273 EHKILRVEVGGMKFG
+273 EHKILRVEIGGMKFG
-288 FHWGAKKVDLPFQIR
+288 FHWGAKKVALPFQIR

-327 LDKNDKILF
+327 LDENDKILF

-415 SNAQSNEV
+415 SSTQYNEAESSAK
-423 QSSNLSNPTSKESSP
+423 SSNFLNPKESNT
-438 KDFVIDSNADFKIDS
+438 KDRANSVVDSNVDLKIDS
-453 HTNSKLD
+453 KANSKAKSKID
-460 FKTDSTSKSTTPKR
+460 SKTDSTSTKR
-474 GRPKKMQENPT
+474 GRPKKMQETTQPKKNT
-485 EKTTKLTTKKPANA
+485 NKTT
-499 KKPAKKSTLK
+499 KKSTLK
-509 SLVITLATLALISL
+509 SLGIALASLALIATT
-523 PQYSIADS
+523 QNTIADS

-546 TQSTSQ
+546 TQSSTQSTSQ
-552 AAQNPH
+552 APQNPH
-558 SNMQD
+558 PNMQD
-563 MPLPSTNSLSPMLE
+563 MSLPSADSLNLSPTLE

-597 RQNLLKANAGEFQTR
+597 RQNLLKANASEFQAR
-612 FGKLQVQD
+612 FGKIQVQD

-632 MEFVHKIYKKD
+632 MEFVHKIHKKD
-643 GFSGLSNIEVLLGII
+643 GFSGLSNVEVLLGII
-658 AFPNDWLRVKFIAT
+658 AFPNDWMRVKFIAT
-672 DTPRLREILGTPKDE
+672 DTPRLREILGTPKDK

-701 ESKLHNYLAETNR
+701 ESKLHNYLAETSR

-768 QKMLNEEQSKLFEVQ
+768 QKMLDEEQSKLFEVQ

-805 ANIALKAIESYQ
+805 ANITLKAIESYQ

-849 YMILGFVGFIVVLV
+849 YMILGFAGFIVVLV
-863 FIVRDRALQKW
+863 FIVRDRTLPKG
-874 LYYGIFGALAVFVL
+874 LYYAIFGALGVFVL

-941 SGISLFVAHAGLMN
+941 SGISLFVAHAGFMN
-955 PQITNLLPVLK
+955 PQITNLVPVLK

-1001 NERRTNIDKAI
+1001 SKRRANIDKAI

-1100 VNHFL
+1100 VNYFL
-1105 SGKHSYASGDPIVLQ
+1105 SGKHSYASGDPIVIQ

-1134 VLASFKR
+1134 VFAFFKR
-1141 KLKGAY
+1141 KLKGVY

>member
-1 MCKKSYKKRGSKIV
+1 
-15 SNKSKQL
+15 
-22 GKSQQRTKMAFFS
+22 
-35 QTTKQNN
+35 
-42 QQSTQSTQSN
+42 
-52 PKTQPQKES
+52 
-61 LLKFFYSF
+61 
-69 WVILPIM
+69 M

-94 TIAARAIVYDS
+94 TIAARAIVYNS
-105 WWFALLHIYLIVALI
+105 WWFAFLHIYLIVALI
-120 ISFIHYRSL
+120 ASFIRYRSL

-169 ADFYYSAQ
+169 ADFYYSSE

-193 PQSVSADISVYGTFF
+193 PQFVSADISVYGTFF

-214 KVIEIF
+214 EVVEIF

-232 LTPPNPQEESLKNR
+232 LTPPNPQEENLKNR
-246 EMLLTLEVTYNGD
+246 EMLLTLEVSYNGD

-273 EHKILRVEVGGMKFG
+273 EYRILRVEIGGMKFG

-369 VLSVNNDPGKIPTYI
+369 VLSVNNDPGKIPTYT

-415 SNAQSNEV
+415 SSTQSIDF
-423 QSSNLSNPTSKESSP
+423 LNPKESRA
-438 KDFVIDSNADFKIDS
+438 KDRVKSSVDSVVNSNVDLKIDS
-453 HTNSKLD
+453 KAISKTDSKANSKTKSKVD
-460 FKTDSTSKSTTPKR
+460 SKTDSTSTKR
-474 GRPKKMQENPT
+474 GRPKKMQETNQAEKNT
-485 EKTTKLTTKKPANA
+485 NKTT
-499 KKPAKKSTLK
+499 KKSTLK
-509 SLVITLATLALISL
+509 SSIIGIAFASLALIATT
-523 PQYSIADS
+523 QNTIADS
-531 SKAQNIQTHSSSKQA
+531 SKTQNIQTHSSSKQA
-546 TQSTSQ
+546 TQESTQNTSQ
-552 AAQNPH
+552 APQNPH
-558 SNMQD
+558 PNMQD
-563 MPLPSTNSLSPMLE
+563 MSLPSVDSLNLSPTLE
-577 KALNDARISPYLL
+577 KALSDARISPYLL

-597 RQNLLKANAGEFQTR
+597 RQNLLKTNASEFQAR
-612 FGKLQVQD
+612 FGKIQVQD

-632 MEFVHKIYKKD
+632 MEFVHKIHKKD
-643 GFSGLSNIEVLLGII
+643 GFSELSNVEVLLGII
-658 AFPNDWLRVKFIAT
+658 AFPNDWMRVKFIAT
-672 DTPRLREILGTPKDE
+672 DTPRLREILGTPKDK

-701 ESKLHNYLAETNR
+701 ESKLHNYLAETSR

-805 ANIALKAIESYQ
+805 ANIALKAIESFQ

-849 YMILGFVGFIVVLV
+849 YMILGFAGFIVVLV
-863 FIVRDRALQKW
+863 FIVRDRALPKW
-874 LYYGIFGALAVFVL
+874 LYYGIFGALGVFVL

-941 SGISLFVAHAGLMN
+941 SGISLFVAHAGFMN
-955 PQITNLLPVLK
+955 PQITNLVPVLK

-1001 NERRTNIDKAI
+1001 SERRVNIDKAI

-1100 VNHFL
+1100 VNYFL

-1120 WYVYAFVLG
+1120 WYVYAFVLS

-1134 VLASFKR
+1134 VFAFFRR
-1141 KLKGAY
+1141 KLKGVY

>member
-1 MCKKSYKKRGSKIV
+1 
-15 SNKSKQL
+15 
-22 GKSQQRTKMAFFS
+22 MAFLS
-35 QTTKQNN
+35 KLSTKLNKN
-42 QQSTQSTQSN
+42 PQSTNSQPQKQS
-52 PKTQPQKES
+52 QKES
-61 LLKFFYSF
+61 LLSIFYSF

-94 TIAARAIVYDS
+94 TIAARAIVYNS
-105 WWFALLHIYLIVALI
+105 WWFAFLHIYLIFALI
-120 ISFIHYRSL
+120 ASFIHYRSL

-169 ADFYYSAQ
+169 ADFYYSSQ

-193 PQSVSADISVYGTFF
+193 PQFVSADISVYGTFF

-214 KVIEIF
+214 EVVEIF

-232 LTPPNPQEESLKNR
+232 LTPPNPQEENLKNR
-246 EMLLTLEVTYNGD
+246 EMLLTLEVSYNGD

-273 EHKILRVEVGGMKFG
+273 EHRILRVEIGGMKFG
-288 FHWGAKKVDLPFQIR
+288 FHWGAKKVALPFQIR

-316 NPSSYASQIEV
+316 NPSSYASQVEV
-327 LDKNDKILF
+327 LDENDKILF

-415 SNAQSNEV
+415 SSTQYSEA
-423 QSSNLSNPTSKESSP
+423 ESSA
-438 KDFVIDSNADFKIDS
+438 KDRVKSNADSVVSPNVDLKIDSKTISKTDSKANSKAKSKIDSN
-453 HTNSKLD
+453 
-460 FKTDSTSKSTTPKR
+460 TDSTSTKR
-474 GRPKKMQENPT
+474 GRPKKMQETNQAKKNT
-485 EKTTKLTTKKPANA
+485 NKTT
-499 KKPAKKSTLK
+499 KKSTLK
-509 SLVITLATLALISL
+509 SSIIGIALASLTLIATT
-523 PQYSIADS
+523 QNTIADS
-531 SKAQNIQTHSSSKQA
+531 SKTQNIQTHSSSKQA
-546 TQSTSQ
+546 TQSSTQSTSQ
-552 AAQNPH
+552 APQNPH
-558 SNMQD
+558 PNMQD
-563 MPLPSTNSLSPMLE
+563 MPLPSADSLNLSPTLE

-597 RQNLLKANAGEFQTR
+597 RQNLLKANASEFQAR
-612 FGKLQVQD
+612 FGKIQVQD

-632 MEFVHKIYKKD
+632 MEFVHKIHKKD
-643 GFSGLSNIEVLLGII
+643 GFSGLSNVEVLLGII
-658 AFPNDWLRVKFIAT
+658 AFPNDWMRVKFIAT
-672 DTPRLREILGTPKDE
+672 DTPRLREILGTPKDK

-701 ESKLHNYLAETNR
+701 ESKLHNYLAETSR

-849 YMILGFVGFIVVLV
+849 YMILGFAGFIVVLV
-863 FIVRDRALQKW
+863 FIVRDRVLPKG
-874 LYYGIFGALAVFVL
+874 LYYGIFGALGVFVL

-941 SGISLFVAHAGLMN
+941 SGISLFVAHAGFMN
-955 PQITNLLPVLK
+955 PQITNLVPVLK

-1001 NERRTNIDKAI
+1001 SGRRANIDKAI

-1100 VNHFL
+1100 VNYFL
-1105 SGKHSYASGDPIVLQ
+1105 SGKHSYASGDPIVIQ

-1134 VLASFKR
+1134 VLAFFRR
-1141 KLKGAY
+1141 KLKGVY

>member
-1 MCKKSYKKRGSKIV
+1 
-15 SNKSKQL
+15 
-22 GKSQQRTKMAFFS
+22 MAFLS
-35 QTTKQNN
+35 KLSIKLNKN
-42 QQSTQSTQSN
+42 LQSTNSQPKKQS
-52 PKTQPQKES
+52 QKES
-61 LLKFFYSF
+61 LLSIFYSF

-94 TIAARAIVYDS
+94 TIAARAIVYNS
-105 WWFALLHIYLIVALI
+105 WWFALLHIYLIVAFI
-120 ISFIHYRSL
+120 ASFIHYRSL

-169 ADFYYSAQ
+169 ADFYYSSE

-193 PQSVSADISVYGTFF
+193 PQFVSADISVYGTFF

-214 KVIEIF
+214 EVVEIF

-232 LTPPNPQEESLKNR
+232 LTPPNPQEENLKNR
-246 EMLLTLEVTYNGD
+246 EMLLTLEVSYNGD

-273 EHKILRVEVGGMKFG
+273 EYRILRVEIGGMKFG

-369 VLSVNNDPGKIPTYI
+369 ELSVNNDPGKIPTYI

-415 SNAQSNEV
+415 SST
-423 QSSNLSNPTSKESSP
+423 QSSDFLNPKESRA
-438 KDFVIDSNADFKIDS
+438 KDRVKSNVDSVVNSNVDLKIDS
-453 HTNSKLD
+453 KAISKTD
-460 FKTDSTSKSTTPKR
+460 SKVDSKTDSTSTKR
-474 GRPKKMQENPT
+474 GRPKKMQETNQAKKNT
-485 EKTTKLTTKKPANA
+485 NKTT
-499 KKPAKKSTLK
+499 KKSTLK
-509 SLVITLATLALISL
+509 SSIMGITLASLTLIATT
-523 PQYSIADS
+523 QNTIADS
-531 SKAQNIQTHSSSKQA
+531 SKTQNIQTHSSSKQA
-546 TQSTSQ
+546 TQKSTQNTSQ
-552 AAQNPH
+552 APQNPH
-558 SNMQD
+558 PNMQD
-563 MPLPSTNSLSPMLE
+563 MSLPSVDSLNLSPTLE

-597 RQNLLKANAGEFQTR
+597 RQNLLKTNASEFQAR
-612 FGKLQVQD
+612 FGKIQVQD

-632 MEFVHKIYKKD
+632 MEFVHKIHKKD
-643 GFSGLSNIEVLLGII
+643 GFSGLSNVEVLLGII
-658 AFPNDWLRVKFIAT
+658 AFPNDWMRVKFIAT
-672 DTPRLREILGTPKDE
+672 DTPRLREILGTPKDK

-701 ESKLHNYLAETNR
+701 ESKLHNYLAETSR

-731 ERFEIFTNTQNLL
+731 ERFEIFTDTQNLL

-832 WEVALNHYN
+832 WEIALNHYN

-849 YMILGFVGFIVVLV
+849 YMILGFAGFIVVLV
-863 FIVRDRALQKW
+863 FIVRDRALPKW
-874 LYYGIFGALAVFVL
+874 LYYGIFGALGVFVL

-941 SGISLFVAHAGLMN
+941 SGISLFVAHAGFMN
-955 PQITNLLPVLK
+955 PQITNLVPVLK

-989 LGVFSLVLFLLR
+989 LGAFSLVLFLLR
-1001 NERRTNIDKAI
+1001 SERRANIDKAI

-1100 VNHFL
+1100 VNYFL

-1120 WYVYAFVLG
+1120 WYVYAFVFG

-1134 VLASFKR
+1134 VFAFFRR
-1141 KLKGAY
+1141 KLKGVY

>member
-1 MCKKSYKKRGSKIV
+1 
-15 SNKSKQL
+15 
-22 GKSQQRTKMAFFS
+22 MAFLSKLNIKLNKNPQSANS
-35 QTTKQNN
+35 QPQKQ
-42 QQSTQSTQSN
+42 S
-52 PKTQPQKES
+52 QKES
-61 LLKFFYSF
+61 LLSIFYSF

-94 TIAARAIVYDS
+94 TIAARAIVYNS

-120 ISFIHYRSL
+120 ASFIHYRSL

-169 ADFYYSAQ
+169 ADFYYSSE

-193 PQSVSADISVYGTFF
+193 PQFVSADISVYGTFF

-214 KVIEIF
+214 EVVEIF

-232 LTPPNPQEESLKNR
+232 LTPPNPQEENLKNR
-246 EMLLTLEVTYNGD
+246 EMLLTLEVSYNGD

-273 EHKILRVEVGGMKFG
+273 EHKILRVEIGGMKFG
-288 FHWGAKKVDLPFQIR
+288 FHWGAKKVALPFQIR

-327 LDKNDKILF
+327 LDENDKILF

-415 SNAQSNEV
+415 SSTQYNEAK
-423 QSSNLSNPTSKESSP
+423 SSNFLNPKESNT
-438 KDFVIDSNADFKIDS
+438 KDRANSVVDSNVDLKIDS
-453 HTNSKLD
+453 KTISKADSKANSKTKSKID
-460 FKTDSTSKSTTPKR
+460 SKTDSTSTKR
-474 GRPKKMQENPT
+474 GRPKKMQETTQPKKNT
-485 EKTTKLTTKKPANA
+485 NKT
-499 KKPAKKSTLK
+499 AKKSTLK
-509 SLVITLATLALISL
+509 SLGIALASLALIVTTQNTS
-523 PQYSIADS
+523 ADS

-546 TQSTSQ
+546 TQSSTQSTSQ
-552 AAQNPH
+552 APQNPH
-558 SNMQD
+558 PNMQD
-563 MPLPSTNSLSPMLE
+563 ISLPSADSLNLSPTLE

-597 RQNLLKANAGEFQTR
+597 RQNLLKANASEFQTR
-612 FGKLQVQD
+612 FGKIQVQD

-632 MEFVHKIYKKD
+632 MEFVHKIHKKD
-643 GFSGLSNIEVLLGII
+643 GFNGLSNVEVLLGII
-658 AFPNDWLRVKFIAT
+658 AFPNDWMRVKFIAT
-672 DTPRLREILGTPKDE
+672 DTPRLREILGTPKDK

-701 ESKLHNYLAETNR
+701 ESKLHNYLAETSR

-849 YMILGFVGFIVVLV
+849 YMILGFAGFIVVLV
-863 FIVRDRALQKW
+863 FIVRDRTLPKG
-874 LYYGIFGALAVFVL
+874 LYYAIFGALGVLVL

-941 SGISLFVAHAGLMN
+941 SGISLFVAHAGFMN
-955 PQITNLLPVLK
+955 PQITNLVPVLK

-1001 NERRTNIDKAI
+1001 SERRANIDKAI

-1100 VNHFL
+1100 VNYFL
-1105 SGKHSYASGDPIVLQ
+1105 SGKHSYASGDPIVIQ

-1134 VLASFKR
+1134 VLAFFKR
-1141 KLKGAY
+1141 KLKGVY